1 MLKFIRGKGQQP
13 SAERQK
19 LQNELFAFR
28 KTVQHGFPHRAS
40 ALAWDP
46 LLRLAALGTA
56 TGALKVYGR
65 PGVELYGQHT
75 NPDSAVT
82 QIHFIPGTGRLI
94 ALCDDNSLHL
104 WEINEKS
111 LVELKAHTFEGKN
124 KKISSLCVESTG
136 KNLLLGTEGGNIYAI
151 DLNAFTV
158 NEDVIYQDVVM
169 QNCPEDFK
177 VNPGAVESVCEHPK
191 VPSRLLIGY
200 NRGLVVLWDR
210 VAASPTHTFVSN
222 QQLESLC
229 WNDDGEHFT
238 SSHNDG
244 SYVTWEVAAAA
255 SDRPLKEPVTPYG
268 PYPCKAISKI
278 LTRTSVDGD
287 EIVIY
292 SGGMPRASYSDKYT
306 VTVQQGEK
314 HVAFDFTSRVIDF
327 FTSTPVPP
335 DGVPLQEDR
344 PDTPAQIQLQ
354 TVNQVAAA
362 LVVLAEEELVVIDLC
377 DGRWRPMRLPY
388 LVSIHAS
395 AVTTAQLVDNVA
407 SNVYD
412 NIVAA
417 GNQQTENMY
426 SEGAWP
432 ISGGIPSST
441 VGGERQVLLTGHE
454 DGSVRFWD
462 VSGVAMTPLY
472 KYTTA
477 QLFSGEE
484 IGENNDSQNDEE
496 EWPPFRRVGS
506 FDPYSDDP
514 RLAVKRVILCPLSGM
529 LTIGGA
535 AGHIVIASLKT
546 TSNTSEVKSVSV
558 NIVSDRDGFVWKGH
572 DQLTLRS
579 GALTFPQGYQVTSVV
594 QISPPAAV
602 TSLAAQW
609 EWGVVC
615 AGTAHGLAL
624 IDAICATPLLHKC
637 TLNPHVTSL
646 AAQWEWGVVCVG
658 TAHGLALIDAICA
671 TPLLHKCTLN
681 PHVTSL
687 AAQWEWGVVCAG
699 TAHGLALIDAI
710 CATPLLHKC
719 TLNPHVTSLAAQ
731 WEWGVVCAGTA
742 HGLALIDAICA
753 TPLLHKCTLNPH
765 VTSLAAQWEWGV
777 VCAGTAHGLALID
790 AICATPLLHKCTLN
804 PHVTSLAAQWEWGVV
819 CAGTAHGLALI
830 DAICATPLLHKCTL
844 NPHVTSLAAQWEW
857 GVVCVGTAHGLALI
871 DAICATPLLHKCTLN
886 PHVTS
891 LAAQWE
897 WGVVCAGTA
906 HGLALIDAICA
917 TPLLHKCTL
926 NPHVTSLAAQWEWG
940 VVCAGTAHGLALIDA
955 ICATPLLHKCTLNP
969 HVTSLAAQWEWGVV
983 CAGTAHGLALIDAI
997 CATPLLHKC
1006 TLNPHVTSLA
1016 AQWEW
1021 GVVCAGTAHGLAL
1034 IDAICA
1040 TPLLHK
1046 CTLNPHVTSLAA
1058 QWEWGVVCAGTAHGL
1073 ALIDAICA
1081 TPLLHKCTLNP
1092 HDHSGAG
1099 DTPISRRKSFKK
1111 SLRESFR
1118 RLRKGRSQRRQTTT
1132 SSPTSP
1138 SQPTPKKADKTAPAP
1153 AEGDVEIKPVERAV
1167 EARSTDDAF
1176 GSMVRCL
1183 YFARTFLI
1191 NTQNSTPTLWAG
1203 TNNGTVYAF
1212 TINVPNTN
1220 KRKEE
1225 PLTCQLAKEIQLKHR
1240 APVIGITVLDGAAVP
1255 LPDPLEVERGV
1266 SPLPEPGTHRVVI
1279 TSEEQFKV
1287 FTLPSLK
1294 PHHKYKLTAHEGA
1307 RVRRTAFAYFE
1318 CGPEG
1323 ERHREWCLLCLT
1335 NLGDCLVLSPEL
1347 RRQLNAAAVRKEDI
1361 NGISSLC
1368 FSKRGEA
1375 LYLHS
1380 SSELQ
1385 RITLSA
1391 TKVTVAQCQV
1401 LLSPWAVALRGP
1413 EEAPLTNGDHR
1424 EEVAEAAHDV
1434 TAASADITVDSVRD
1448 HTAQPTAE
1456 PELNINLQNSQVN
1469 TSSMVV
1475 KTTTRTTINENST
1488 DGGTTTTTTTTN
1500 AAENILEHSREEGV
1514 ITRIETGTVTVPA
1527 GTDPKL
1533 ILEMFDRQRAPL
1545 SVPVPPAPTPAADS
1559 H

>member
-1 MLKFIRGKGQQP
+1 MSVTSLEEQPSAGRMLKFIRGKGQQP

-46 LLRLAALGTA
+46 LLRVVALGTA

-75 NPDSAVT
+75 NSDSSVT
-82 QIHFIPGTGRLI
+82 QIHFIPGTGRLVS
-94 ALCDDNSLHL
+94 LSDDNSLHL

-111 LVELKAHTFEGKN
+111 LVELKTYIFEGKN

-136 KNLLLGTEGGNIYAI
+136 KHLLIGTEGGNIYNL
-151 DLNAFTV
+151 DLNTFAVT
-158 NEDVIYQDVVM
+158 EDVIYQDVVM

-177 VNPGAVESVCEHPK
+177 VNPGAVEALCEHPK

-210 VAASPTHTFVSN
+210 VAAAPTHTFVSN

-229 WNDDGEHFT
+229 WNDEGEHFT

-244 SYVTWEVAAAA
+244 SYVTWEVAGAN
-255 SDRPLKEPVTPYG
+255 SDRPLKEPITPYG
-268 PYPCKAISKI
+268 PYPCKAINKI
-278 LTRTSVDGD
+278 LNRTSVDGD
-287 EIVIY
+287 EITIY
-292 SGGMPRASYSDKYT
+292 AGGMPRASYSDKYT

-327 FTSTPVPP
+327 FTTTPVPP

-344 PDTPAQIQLQ
+344 PDTPAQMQLQ

-377 DGRWRPMRLPY
+377 DDRWRPLRLPY

-407 SNVYD
+407 SNVYE

-417 GNQQTENMY
+417 GQQQSENVY
-426 SEGAWP
+426 SESAWP
-432 ISGGIPSST
+432 ISGGVAETPEQA
-441 VGGERQVLLTGHE
+441 ERQLLLTGHE

-484 IGENNDSQNDEE
+484 IGENNDSQTDEE
-496 EWPPFRRVGS
+496 EWPPFRRVGT

-546 TSNTSEVKSVSV
+546 SSNTAEVKSVTV

-579 GALTFPQGYQVTSVV
+579 GSLTFPQGYQASSVV
-594 QISPPAAV
+594 QLVPPAAV
-602 TSLAAQW
+602 TALAAQW

-615 AGTAHGLAL
+615 GGTAHGLAL
-624 IDAICATPLLHKC
+624 LDA
-637 TLNPHVTSL
+637 L
-646 AAQWEWGVVCVG
+646 ACR
-658 TAHGLALIDAICA
+658 
-671 TPLLHKCTLN
+671 
-681 PHVTSL
+681 
-687 AAQWEWGVVCAG
+687 
-699 TAHGLALIDAI
+699 
-710 CATPLLHKC
+710 
-719 TLNPHVTSLAAQ
+719 
-731 WEWGVVCAGTA
+731 
-742 HGLALIDAICA
+742 
-753 TPLLHKCTLNPH
+753 
-765 VTSLAAQWEWGV
+765 
-777 VCAGTAHGLALID
+777 
-790 AICATPLLHKCTLN
+790 
-804 PHVTSLAAQWEWGVV
+804 
-819 CAGTAHGLALI
+819 
-830 DAICATPLLHKCTL
+830 
-844 NPHVTSLAAQWEW
+844 
-857 GVVCVGTAHGLALI
+857 
-871 DAICATPLLHKCTLN
+871 
-886 PHVTS
+886 
-891 LAAQWE
+891 
-897 WGVVCAGTA
+897 
-906 HGLALIDAICA
+906 
-917 TPLLHKCTL
+917 
-926 NPHVTSLAAQWEWG
+926 
-940 VVCAGTAHGLALIDA
+940 
-955 ICATPLLHKCTLNP
+955 
-969 HVTSLAAQWEWGVV
+969 
-983 CAGTAHGLALIDAI
+983 
-997 CATPLLHKC
+997 
-1006 TLNPHVTSLA
+1006 
-1016 AQWEW
+1016 
-1021 GVVCAGTAHGLAL
+1021 
-1034 IDAICA
+1034 
-1040 TPLLHK
+1040 
-1046 CTLNPHVTSLAA
+1046 
-1058 QWEWGVVCAGTAHGL
+1058 
-1073 ALIDAICA
+1073 
-1081 TPLLHKCTLNP
+1081 PLLHKCTLNP

-1138 SQPTPKKADKTAPAP
+1138 TQPIPKKPTDKAASDTD
-1153 AEGDVEIKPVERAV
+1153 AELKPVERAI
-1167 EARSTDDAF
+1167 EARPTDDGF

-1212 TINVPNTN
+1212 TITVPNTN
-1220 KRKEE
+1220 KRKDE
-1225 PLTCQLAKEIQLKHR
+1225 PVTCQLAKEIQLKHR

-1255 LPDPLEVERGV
+1255 LPEPLEVERGV
-1266 SPLPEPGTHRVVI
+1266 SPLPESGTHRVVI

-1294 PHHKYKLTAHEGA
+1294 PHNKYKLTAHEGA
-1307 RVRRTAFAYFE
+1307 RVRRTAFAWFE
-1318 CGPEG
+1318 CPGAAG
-1323 ERHREWCLLCLT
+1323 GLHREWCLLCLT

-1391 TKVTVAQCQV
+1391 TKVTIAQCHII
-1401 LLSPWAVALRGP
+1401 LSPWAAALRGAV
-1413 EEAPLTNGDHR
+1413 EEPPLTNGEHK
-1424 EEVAEAAHDV
+1424 EESSEAPHDV

-1448 HTAQPTAE
+1448 HTQAPTDNQAA

-1475 KTTTRTTINENST
+1475 KTTTRTTVSDTNG
-1488 DGGTTTTTTTTN
+1488 DGTTTTTTTNSTS
-1500 AAENILEHSREEGV
+1500 ENILEHSREEGV

-1533 ILEMFDRQRAPL
+1533 ILEMFDRQRSPL
-1545 SVPVPPAPTPAADS
+1545 AVPVPPQPAAAETN
-1559 H
+1559 

>member
-1 MLKFIRGKGQQP
+1 MAGRMLKFIRGKGQQP

-637 TLNPHVTSL
+637 TLNPH
-646 AAQWEWGVVCVG
+646 
-658 TAHGLALIDAICA
+658 
-671 TPLLHKCTLN
+671 
-681 PHVTSL
+681 
-687 AAQWEWGVVCAG
+687 
-699 TAHGLALIDAI
+699 
-710 CATPLLHKC
+710 
-719 TLNPHVTSLAAQ
+719 
-731 WEWGVVCAGTA
+731 
-742 HGLALIDAICA
+742 
-753 TPLLHKCTLNPH
+753 
-765 VTSLAAQWEWGV
+765 
-777 VCAGTAHGLALID
+777 
-790 AICATPLLHKCTLN
+790 
-804 PHVTSLAAQWEWGVV
+804 
-819 CAGTAHGLALI
+819 
-830 DAICATPLLHKCTL
+830 
-844 NPHVTSLAAQWEW
+844 
-857 GVVCVGTAHGLALI
+857 
-871 DAICATPLLHKCTLN
+871 
-886 PHVTS
+886 
-891 LAAQWE
+891 
-897 WGVVCAGTA
+897 
-906 HGLALIDAICA
+906 
-917 TPLLHKCTL
+917 
-926 NPHVTSLAAQWEWG
+926 
-940 VVCAGTAHGLALIDA
+940 
-955 ICATPLLHKCTLNP
+955 
-969 HVTSLAAQWEWGVV
+969 
-983 CAGTAHGLALIDAI
+983 
-997 CATPLLHKC
+997 
-1006 TLNPHVTSLA
+1006 
-1016 AQWEW
+1016 
-1021 GVVCAGTAHGLAL
+1021 
-1034 IDAICA
+1034 
-1040 TPLLHK
+1040 
-1046 CTLNPHVTSLAA
+1046 
-1058 QWEWGVVCAGTAHGL
+1058 
-1073 ALIDAICA
+1073 
-1081 TPLLHKCTLNP
+1081 
-1092 HDHSGAG
+1092 DHSGAG

-1138 SQPTPKKADKTAPAP
+1138 SQPNPKKADKTAPAP
-1153 AEGDVEIKPVERAV
+1153 AEADVEIKPVERAV

-1424 EEVAEAAHDV
+1424 QEEVAEAAHDV

-1448 HTAQPTAE
+1448 HTAQPPANE

-1488 DGGTTTTTTTTN
+1488 DGGTTTTTTTTTN

>member
-1 MLKFIRGKGQQP
+1 MAGRMLKFIRGKGQQP

-111 LVELKAHTFEGKN
+111 LVELKSHSFEGKN

-136 KNLLLGTEGGNIYAI
+136 KNLLLGTEGGNIYAL

-278 LTRTSVDGD
+278 LTRTSVDGE

-335 DGVPLQEDR
+335 DGVPLQEER

-377 DGRWRPMRLPY
+377 DPRWRPMRLPY

-407 SNVYD
+407 ANVYD

-432 ISGGIPSST
+432 ISGGI
-441 VGGERQVLLTGHE
+441 VEGGPPPAERQLLLTGHE

-535 AGHIVIASLKT
+535 AGHIVIASLKNT
-546 TSNTSEVKSVSV
+546 PNTSEVKSVSV

-579 GALTFPQGYQVTSVV
+579 GALTFPQGYQATSVV
-594 QISPPAAV
+594 QLSPPAAV

-624 IDAICATPLLHKC
+624 LDAICA
-637 TLNPHVTSL
+637 
-646 AAQWEWGVVCVG
+646 A
-658 TAHGLALIDAICA
+658 
-671 TPLLHKCTLN
+671 
-681 PHVTSL
+681 
-687 AAQWEWGVVCAG
+687 
-699 TAHGLALIDAI
+699 
-710 CATPLLHKC
+710 
-719 TLNPHVTSLAAQ
+719 
-731 WEWGVVCAGTA
+731 
-742 HGLALIDAICA
+742 
-753 TPLLHKCTLNPH
+753 
-765 VTSLAAQWEWGV
+765 
-777 VCAGTAHGLALID
+777 
-790 AICATPLLHKCTLN
+790 
-804 PHVTSLAAQWEWGVV
+804 
-819 CAGTAHGLALI
+819 
-830 DAICATPLLHKCTL
+830 
-844 NPHVTSLAAQWEW
+844 
-857 GVVCVGTAHGLALI
+857 
-871 DAICATPLLHKCTLN
+871 
-886 PHVTS
+886 
-891 LAAQWE
+891 
-897 WGVVCAGTA
+897 
-906 HGLALIDAICA
+906 
-917 TPLLHKCTL
+917 
-926 NPHVTSLAAQWEWG
+926 
-940 VVCAGTAHGLALIDA
+940 
-955 ICATPLLHKCTLNP
+955 
-969 HVTSLAAQWEWGVV
+969 
-983 CAGTAHGLALIDAI
+983 
-997 CATPLLHKC
+997 
-1006 TLNPHVTSLA
+1006 
-1016 AQWEW
+1016 
-1021 GVVCAGTAHGLAL
+1021 
-1034 IDAICA
+1034 
-1040 TPLLHK
+1040 
-1046 CTLNPHVTSLAA
+1046 
-1058 QWEWGVVCAGTAHGL
+1058 
-1073 ALIDAICA
+1073 
-1081 TPLLHKCTLNP
+1081 PLLHKCTLNP

-1138 SQPTPKKADKTAPAP
+1138 SQPTPKKADKPAP
-1153 AEGDVEIKPVERAV
+1153 TPTEGDVEIKPIERAV

-1203 TNNGTVYAF
+1203 TNNGTVFAF
-1212 TINVPNTN
+1212 TIHVPNTN

-1240 APVIGITVLDGAAVP
+1240 APVIGITVLDGASVP

-1307 RVRRTAFAYFE
+1307 RVRRTAFAWFE
-1318 CGPEG
+1318 CGSEG
-1323 ERHREWCLLCLT
+1323 GRHREWCLLCLT

-1391 TKVTVAQCQV
+1391 TKVTVAQCHV
-1401 LLSPWAVALRGP
+1401 LLSPWAVELRGP

-1424 EEVAEAAHDV
+1424 QEEVAEAAHDV

-1448 HTAQPTAE
+1448 HTAPPPE

-1500 AAENILEHSREEGV
+1500 AVAENNGHRDG
-1514 ITRIETGTVTVPA
+1514 A
-1527 GTDPKL
+1527 GRDRPQADPG
-1533 ILEMFDRQRAPL
+1533 D
-1545 SVPVPPAPTPAADS
+1545 V
-1559 H
+1559 

>member
-56 TGALKVYGR
+56 SGALKVYGR

-75 NPDSAVT
+75 NPDAAVT
-82 QIHFIPGTGRLI
+82 AIHFIPGTGRLI
-94 ALCDDNSLHL
+94 SLCDDNSLHL
-104 WEINEKS
+104 WEITEKS
-111 LVELKAHTFEGKN
+111 LVELKSHLLEGKN
-124 KKISSLCVESTG
+124 KKVSTLCVESSG
-136 KNLLLGTEGGNIYAI
+136 KNVLLGTEGGNIYTM
-151 DLNAFTV
+151 DLNTFAI
-158 NEDVIYQDVVM
+158 NEDVIYQEVVM

-177 VNPGAVESVCEHPK
+177 VNPGAVEAVCEHPK
-191 VPSRLLIGY
+191 TPARILIGY
-200 NRGLVVLWDR
+200 SRGLVVLWDR
-210 VAASPTHTFVSN
+210 ANSAPTHTFVSN

-229 WNDDGEHFT
+229 WNDDGDHFT

-244 SYVTWEVAAAA
+244 SYVTWEVGGGA

-268 PYPCKAISKI
+268 PYPCKAITKI
-278 LTRTSVDGD
+278 LNRTSVTGE
-287 EIVIY
+287 EITIY
-292 SGGMPRASYSDKYT
+292 AGGMPRASYSDKYT

-327 FTSTPVPP
+327 FTTSAVPP
-335 DGVPLQEDR
+335 DGAPLQEER
-344 PDTPAQIQLQ
+344 PDTPAQLFAQ

-377 DGRWRPMRLPY
+377 DSRWRPLRLPY

-417 GNQQTENMY
+417 GQQQTENIY
-426 SEGAWP
+426 SPGAWP
-432 ISGGIPSST
+432 ISGGVLCGADAPA
-441 VGGERQVLLTGHE
+441 ERQLLLTGHE

-462 VSGVAMTPLY
+462 VTGVPMTPLY

-477 QLFSGEE
+477 QLFSGLKRSSPSGEE
-484 IGENNDSQNDEE
+484 IGETNDSQTDEE
-496 EWPPFRRVGS
+496 EWPPFKRVGT

-535 AGHIVIASLKT
+535 AGHIVIASLKAST
-546 TSNTSEVKSVSV
+546 NTAEIKSVSV

-572 DQLTLRS
+572 DQLTLRA
-579 GALTFPQGYQVTSVV
+579 GTLTFPQGYQATSVV
-594 QISPPAAV
+594 QLSPPAAV
-602 TSLAAQW
+602 TALAAQW

-615 AGTAHGLAL
+615 AGTAHGLCAL
-624 IDAICATPLLHKC
+624 DAIQARSLAVKC
-637 TLNPHVTSL
+637 TLNPHGMSCVSSYSTELSPRSGSGGWCARARRTGCARSTPYRRARSPSSARSTRTVCRVSHLTVQNCHRAVGVGGGVRGHGARAVRARRHTGAL
-646 AAQWEWGVVCVG
+646 ARRQVHAQPARYVVC
-658 TAHGLALIDAICA
+658 LILQYR
-671 TPLLHKCTLN
+671 T
-681 PHVTSL
+681 VT
-687 AAQWEWGVVCAG
+687 AQWEWGVVCAG
-699 TAHGLALIDAI
+699 TAHGLCALDAI
-710 CATPLLHKC
+710 QAR
-719 TLNPHVTSLAAQ
+719 SLA
-731 WEWGVVCAGTA
+731 V
-742 HGLALIDAICA
+742 
-753 TPLLHKCTLNPH
+753 
-765 VTSLAAQWEWGV
+765 
-777 VCAGTAHGLALID
+777 
-790 AICATPLLHKCTLN
+790 
-804 PHVTSLAAQWEWGVV
+804 
-819 CAGTAHGLALI
+819 
-830 DAICATPLLHKCTL
+830 
-844 NPHVTSLAAQWEW
+844 
-857 GVVCVGTAHGLALI
+857 
-871 DAICATPLLHKCTLN
+871 
-886 PHVTS
+886 
-891 LAAQWE
+891 
-897 WGVVCAGTA
+897 
-906 HGLALIDAICA
+906 
-917 TPLLHKCTL
+917 
-926 NPHVTSLAAQWEWG
+926 
-940 VVCAGTAHGLALIDA
+940 
-955 ICATPLLHKCTLNP
+955 
-969 HVTSLAAQWEWGVV
+969 
-983 CAGTAHGLALIDAI
+983 
-997 CATPLLHKC
+997 
-1006 TLNPHVTSLA
+1006 
-1016 AQWEW
+1016 
-1021 GVVCAGTAHGLAL
+1021 
-1034 IDAICA
+1034 
-1040 TPLLHK
+1040 
-1046 CTLNPHVTSLAA
+1046 
-1058 QWEWGVVCAGTAHGL
+1058 
-1073 ALIDAICA
+1073 
-1081 TPLLHKCTLNP
+1081 KCTLNP

-1118 RLRKGRSQRRQTTT
+1118 RLRKGRSQRRATA
-1132 SSPTSP
+1132 TSP
-1138 SQPTPKKADKTAPAP
+1138 ASPAQPAKKPIPSPVEEAD
-1153 AEGDVEIKPVERAV
+1153 VKPVERAV
-1167 EARSTDDAF
+1167 EARSNDDGF

-1191 NTQNSTPTLWAG
+1191 NTQSSTPTLWAG

-1212 TINVPNTN
+1212 TLSIPNTN
-1220 KRKEE
+1220 KRKDEQV
-1225 PLTCQLAKEIQLKHR
+1225 TCTLAKEIQLKHR

-1266 SPLPEPGTHRVVI
+1266 ASLPEPGTHRVCI

-1307 RVRRTAFAYFE
+1307 RVRRTAFAWFE
-1318 CGPEG
+1318 CSGPG
-1323 ERHREWCLLCLT
+1323 GAAHREWCLLCLT

-1391 TKVTVAQCQV
+1391 TKVTIAQCQV
-1401 LLSPWAVALRGP
+1401 LLAPWAVELRGP
-1413 EEAPLTNGDHR
+1413 ADEAPLTNGEHK
-1424 EEVAEAAHDV
+1424 EEAVEAPHDV

-1448 HTAQPTAE
+1448 HTAQPE

-1475 KTTTRTTINENST
+1475 KTTTRTAVNENNAENNGT
-1488 DGGTTTTTTTTN
+1488 ATTTTTTTTVT
-1500 AAENILEHSREEGV
+1500 ENILEHNREEGV

-1533 ILEMFDRQRAPL
+1533 ILEMFDRQREPL
-1545 SVPVPPAPTPAADS
+1545 AVPVAPAGADTN
-1559 H
+1559 

>member
-1 MLKFIRGKGQQP
+1 MAGRMLKFIRGKGQQP

-56 TGALKVYGR
+56 SGALKVYGR

-75 NPDSAVT
+75 NLDSPVT

-94 ALCDDNSLHL
+94 SLCDDNSLHL

-111 LVELKAHTFEGKN
+111 LVELKSHAFEGKN
-124 KKISSLCVESTG
+124 KKISSICVESSG
-136 KNLLLGTEGGNIYAI
+136 KNLLLGTEGGNIYTI
-151 DLNAFTV
+151 DCNAFTL

-191 VPSRLLIGY
+191 VPSRILIGY

-210 VAASPTHTFVSN
+210 VAAAPTHTFVSN

-229 WNDDGEHFT
+229 WNDEGEHFT

-244 SYVTWEVAAAA
+244 SYVTWEVAGAA

-268 PYPCKAISKI
+268 PYPCKAINKI

-287 EIVIY
+287 EITIY
-292 SGGMPRASYSDKYT
+292 AGGMPRSSYSDKYT

-327 FTSTPVPP
+327 FTTTPVPP
-335 DGVPLQEDR
+335 DGVPLQETR
-344 PDTPAQIQLQ
+344 PDTPAQIQVQ
-354 TVNQVAAA
+354 TVNQVAAC
-362 LVVLAEEELVVIDLC
+362 LVVLAEEELVALDLC
-377 DGRWRPMRLPY
+377 DARWRPLRLPY
-388 LVSIHAS
+388 LVSVHAS
-395 AVTTAQLVDNVA
+395 AVTTAHLVDQVA
-407 SNVYD
+407 DGVYD

-417 GNQQTENMY
+417 GQQQTENVY
-426 SEGAWP
+426 SEGPWP
-432 ISGGIPSST
+432 ISGGIVETPECSD
-441 VGGERQVLLTGHE
+441 RQVLLTGHE

-462 VSGVAMTPLY
+462 VSGVVMTPLY

-477 QLFSGEE
+477 PLFSGEE

-496 EWPPFRRVGS
+496 EWPPFRRVGT

-514 RLAVKRVILCPLSGM
+514 RLAVKRVLLCPLSGM

-535 AGHIVIASLKT
+535 AGQIVIASLKT
-546 TSNTSEVKSVSV
+546 SPSTAEVKSIPV

-579 GALTFPQGYQVTSVV
+579 GPLTFPSGYQASAVG
-594 QISPPAAV
+594 QLSPPAAV
-602 TSLAAQW
+602 TALSAQW

-624 IDAICATPLLHKC
+624 LDALRVVPL
-637 TLNPHVTSL
+637 T
-646 AAQWEWGVVCVG
+646 
-658 TAHGLALIDAICA
+658 
-671 TPLLHKCTLN
+671 
-681 PHVTSL
+681 
-687 AAQWEWGVVCAG
+687 
-699 TAHGLALIDAI
+699 
-710 CATPLLHKC
+710 
-719 TLNPHVTSLAAQ
+719 
-731 WEWGVVCAGTA
+731 
-742 HGLALIDAICA
+742 
-753 TPLLHKCTLNPH
+753 
-765 VTSLAAQWEWGV
+765 
-777 VCAGTAHGLALID
+777 
-790 AICATPLLHKCTLN
+790 
-804 PHVTSLAAQWEWGVV
+804 
-819 CAGTAHGLALI
+819 
-830 DAICATPLLHKCTL
+830 
-844 NPHVTSLAAQWEW
+844 
-857 GVVCVGTAHGLALI
+857 
-871 DAICATPLLHKCTLN
+871 
-886 PHVTS
+886 
-891 LAAQWE
+891 
-897 WGVVCAGTA
+897 
-906 HGLALIDAICA
+906 
-917 TPLLHKCTL
+917 
-926 NPHVTSLAAQWEWG
+926 
-940 VVCAGTAHGLALIDA
+940 
-955 ICATPLLHKCTLNP
+955 
-969 HVTSLAAQWEWGVV
+969 
-983 CAGTAHGLALIDAI
+983 
-997 CATPLLHKC
+997 
-1006 TLNPHVTSLA
+1006 
-1016 AQWEW
+1016 
-1021 GVVCAGTAHGLAL
+1021 
-1034 IDAICA
+1034 
-1040 TPLLHK
+1040 
-1046 CTLNPHVTSLAA
+1046 
-1058 QWEWGVVCAGTAHGL
+1058 
-1073 ALIDAICA
+1073 
-1081 TPLLHKCTLNP
+1081 HKCTLNP

-1132 SSPTSP
+1132 SASPTSP
-1138 SQPTPKKADKTAPAP
+1138 AQPAAKKSVEKISEVDAD
-1153 AEGDVEIKPVERAV
+1153 VKPIERAV

-1225 PLTCQLAKEIQLKHR
+1225 PVTCQLAKEIQLKHR

-1266 SPLPEPGTHRVVI
+1266 AALPEGGAHRVVI

-1287 FTLPSLK
+1287 FTLPALK
-1294 PHHKYKLTAHEGA
+1294 PHNKYKLTAHEGA
-1307 RVRRTAFAYFE
+1307 RVRRTAFAWFS
-1318 CGPEG
+1318 CTGSGG

-1335 NLGDCLVLSPEL
+1335 NLGDCLVLSPDL

-1391 TKVTVAQCQV
+1391 TKVTIAQCHV
-1401 LLSPWAVALRGP
+1401 LLSPWAAALRGP
-1413 EEAPLTNGDHR
+1413 PEETPLTNGEHK
-1424 EEVAEAAHDV
+1424 EEAAAEAHDV
-1434 TAASADITVDSVRD
+1434 TAASGDITVDSVRD
-1448 HTAQPTAE
+1448 HAAE
-1456 PELNINLQNSQVN
+1456 ANELNINLQNSQVN
-1469 TSSMVV
+1469 TTSMVV
-1475 KTTTRTTINENST
+1475 KTTTRTMINENNT
-1488 DGGTTTTTTTTN
+1488 DGGVSTTTTTTTTN
-1500 AAENILEHSREEGV
+1500 STNENILEHSREEGV

-1533 ILEMFDRQRAPL
+1533 ILEMFDRQRSPL
-1545 SVPVPPAPTPAADS
+1545 AVPVPPAES
-1559 H
+1559 

>member
-19 LQNELFAFR
+19 LQNDLFAFR

-56 TGALKVYGR
+56 SGALKVYGR

-75 NPDSAVT
+75 NPDSVVT

-94 ALCDDNSLHL
+94 SLCDDNSLHL

-111 LVELKAHTFEGKN
+111 LVELKSHIFEGKN
-124 KKISSLCVESTG
+124 KKISSICIESSG
-136 KNLLLGTEGGNIYAI
+136 KNFLLGTEGGNIYTVDCAT
-151 DLNAFTV
+151 FTV

-191 VPSRLLIGY
+191 VPNRILIGY

-210 VAASPTHTFVSN
+210 ATSTPTHTFVSN

-229 WNDDGEHFT
+229 WNDDEHFT

-244 SYVTWEVAAAA
+244 SYVTWEVAGAS

-278 LTRTSVDGD
+278 LNRSSVDGD

-292 SGGMPRASYSDKYT
+292 AGLCFIKNVFLCYKICGRGMPRASYSDKYT

-327 FTSTPVPP
+327 FTTTPVPP
-335 DGVPLQEDR
+335 DGVPLQEER
-344 PDTPAQIQLQ
+344 PQTPAQILVQS
-354 TVNQVAAA
+354 VNQVAAA

-377 DGRWRPMRLPY
+377 DSRWRPLRLPY

-395 AVTTAQLVDNVA
+395 AVTTAHLVDNVA
-407 SNVYD
+407 DTVYD

-417 GNQQTENMY
+417 GQQQTENIY
-426 SEGAWP
+426 SEGPWP
-432 ISGGIPSST
+432 ISGGILETPEPT
-441 VGGERQVLLTGHE
+441 GRQILLTGHE

-462 VSGVAMTPLY
+462 VTGVVMTPLY

-477 QLFSGEE
+477 PLFSGEE

-496 EWPPFRRVGS
+496 EWPPFRRVGT

-514 RLAVKRVILCPLSGM
+514 RLAVKRVLLCPLSGM

-546 TSNTSEVKSVSV
+546 SPSTAEVKDISC
-558 NIVSDRDGFVWKGH
+558 IG
-572 DQLTLRS
+572 QL
-579 GALTFPQGYQVTSVV
+579 
-594 QISPPAAV
+594 SPPAAV
-602 TSLAAQW
+602 TALAAQW

-615 AGTAHGLAL
+615 AGTAHGLAMFDALRVTEL
-624 IDAICATPLLHKC
+624 I
-637 TLNPHVTSL
+637 
-646 AAQWEWGVVCVG
+646 
-658 TAHGLALIDAICA
+658 
-671 TPLLHKCTLN
+671 
-681 PHVTSL
+681 
-687 AAQWEWGVVCAG
+687 
-699 TAHGLALIDAI
+699 
-710 CATPLLHKC
+710 
-719 TLNPHVTSLAAQ
+719 
-731 WEWGVVCAGTA
+731 
-742 HGLALIDAICA
+742 
-753 TPLLHKCTLNPH
+753 
-765 VTSLAAQWEWGV
+765 
-777 VCAGTAHGLALID
+777 
-790 AICATPLLHKCTLN
+790 
-804 PHVTSLAAQWEWGVV
+804 
-819 CAGTAHGLALI
+819 
-830 DAICATPLLHKCTL
+830 
-844 NPHVTSLAAQWEW
+844 
-857 GVVCVGTAHGLALI
+857 
-871 DAICATPLLHKCTLN
+871 
-886 PHVTS
+886 
-891 LAAQWE
+891 
-897 WGVVCAGTA
+897 
-906 HGLALIDAICA
+906 
-917 TPLLHKCTL
+917 
-926 NPHVTSLAAQWEWG
+926 
-940 VVCAGTAHGLALIDA
+940 
-955 ICATPLLHKCTLNP
+955 
-969 HVTSLAAQWEWGVV
+969 
-983 CAGTAHGLALIDAI
+983 
-997 CATPLLHKC
+997 
-1006 TLNPHVTSLA
+1006 
-1016 AQWEW
+1016 
-1021 GVVCAGTAHGLAL
+1021 
-1034 IDAICA
+1034 
-1040 TPLLHK
+1040 
-1046 CTLNPHVTSLAA
+1046 
-1058 QWEWGVVCAGTAHGL
+1058 
-1073 ALIDAICA
+1073 
-1081 TPLLHKCTLNP
+1081 HKCTLNP

-1118 RLRKGRSQRRQTTT
+1118 RLRKGRSQRRQTT

-1138 SQPTPKKADKTAPAP
+1138 TQPLPKKVTDKAVSESDAD
-1153 AEGDVEIKPVERAV
+1153 VKPIERAV

-1212 TINVPNTN
+1212 TIHVPNTN

-1225 PLTCQLAKEIQLKHR
+1225 PVNCQLAKEIQLKHR

-1266 SPLPEPGTHRVVI
+1266 APLPEGSAHRVVI

-1287 FTLPSLK
+1287 FSLPTLK
-1294 PHHKYKLTAHEGA
+1294 PHNKYKLTAHEGA
-1307 RVRRTAFAYFE
+1307 RVRRTAFSIFE
-1318 CGPEG
+1318 CGSG
-1323 ERHREWCLLCLT
+1323 NERHREWCLLCLT
-1335 NLGDCLVLSPEL
+1335 NLGDCLVLSPDL

-1391 TKVTVAQCQV
+1391 TKVTIAQCHV
-1401 LLSPWAVALRGP
+1401 LLSPWAAALKGP
-1413 EEAPLTNGDHR
+1413 SEETPLTNGEHKD
-1424 EEVAEAAHDV
+1424 EPTASANETAAESHDV
-1434 TAASADITVDSVRD
+1434 TAASGDITVDSVRD
-1448 HTAQPTAE
+1448 HAADGN
-1456 PELNINLQNSQVN
+1456 ELNINLQNSQVN

-1475 KTTTRTTINENST
+1475 KTTTRTMVNESSA
-1488 DGGTTTTTTTTN
+1488 DGGVTTTTTTTTSN
-1500 AAENILEHSREEGV
+1500 STTENSE
-1514 ITRIETGTVTVPA
+1514 
-1527 GTDPKL
+1527 
-1533 ILEMFDRQRAPL
+1533 
-1545 SVPVPPAPTPAADS
+1545 
-1559 H
+1559 

>member
-46 LLRLAALGTA
+46 LLRLAAIGTA

-65 PGVELYGQHT
+65 AGVELYGQHT
-75 NPDSAVT
+75 NPDTAVT

-94 ALCDDNSLHL
+94 SLCDDNTLHL

-111 LVELKAHTFEGKN
+111 LVELKSHSFEGKN
-124 KKISSLCVESTG
+124 KKISSICVESTG
-136 KNLLLGTEGGNIYAI
+136 KHLLLGTEGGNIYSL
-151 DLNAFTV
+151 DLNTFTIS
-158 NEDVIYQDVVM
+158 EDVIYQDVVM

-191 VPSRLLIGY
+191 VPTRLLIGY

-210 VAASPTHTFVSN
+210 TSSAPTHTFVSN

-244 SYVTWEVAAAA
+244 SYVTWEVAGAAGE
-255 SDRPLKEPVTPYG
+255 RPLKEPVTPYG

-278 LTRTSVDGD
+278 LIRTAQDG
-287 EIVIY
+287 EELTIY
-292 SGGMPRASYSDKYT
+292 AGGMPRASYSDKYT

-327 FTSTPVPP
+327 FTTTPVPP
-335 DGVPLQEDR
+335 DGAPLQEDR
-344 PDTPAQIQLQ
+344 PATPAQIQLQ

-377 DGRWRPMRLPY
+377 DEKWRPLRLPY

-395 AVTTAQLVDNVA
+395 AITTAQLVDNVA
-407 SNVYD
+407 ANVYD

-417 GNQQTENMY
+417 GQQQTENLY
-426 SEGAWP
+426 SESPWP
-432 ISGGIPSST
+432 ISGGCVESPEIA
-441 VGGERQVLLTGHE
+441 ERQVLLTGHE

-462 VSGVAMTPLY
+462 VTGVAMTPLY

-484 IGENNDSQNDEE
+484 LGENNDSQTDDE
-496 EWPPFRRVGS
+496 EWPPFRRVGT

-529 LTIGGA
+529 LTMGGA
-535 AGHIVIASLKT
+535 AGHIVIASLKNSSST
-546 TSNTSEVKSVSV
+546 AEVKSVSV

-572 DQLTLRS
+572 DQLTLRP

-594 QISPPAAV
+594 QLQPPAAV
-602 TSLAAQW
+602 TALAAQW

-624 IDAICATPLLHKC
+624 LDA
-637 TLNPHVTSL
+637 L
-646 AAQWEWGVVCVG
+646 A
-658 TAHGLALIDAICA
+658 
-671 TPLLHKCTLN
+671 
-681 PHVTSL
+681 
-687 AAQWEWGVVCAG
+687 
-699 TAHGLALIDAI
+699 
-710 CATPLLHKC
+710 
-719 TLNPHVTSLAAQ
+719 
-731 WEWGVVCAGTA
+731 
-742 HGLALIDAICA
+742 
-753 TPLLHKCTLNPH
+753 
-765 VTSLAAQWEWGV
+765 
-777 VCAGTAHGLALID
+777 
-790 AICATPLLHKCTLN
+790 
-804 PHVTSLAAQWEWGVV
+804 
-819 CAGTAHGLALI
+819 
-830 DAICATPLLHKCTL
+830 
-844 NPHVTSLAAQWEW
+844 
-857 GVVCVGTAHGLALI
+857 
-871 DAICATPLLHKCTLN
+871 
-886 PHVTS
+886 
-891 LAAQWE
+891 
-897 WGVVCAGTA
+897 
-906 HGLALIDAICA
+906 
-917 TPLLHKCTL
+917 
-926 NPHVTSLAAQWEWG
+926 
-940 VVCAGTAHGLALIDA
+940 
-955 ICATPLLHKCTLNP
+955 
-969 HVTSLAAQWEWGVV
+969 
-983 CAGTAHGLALIDAI
+983 
-997 CATPLLHKC
+997 
-1006 TLNPHVTSLA
+1006 
-1016 AQWEW
+1016 
-1021 GVVCAGTAHGLAL
+1021 
-1034 IDAICA
+1034 
-1040 TPLLHK
+1040 
-1046 CTLNPHVTSLAA
+1046 
-1058 QWEWGVVCAGTAHGL
+1058 
-1073 ALIDAICA
+1073 A

-1118 RLRKGRSQRRQTTT
+1118 RLRKGRSQRRQTT
-1132 SSPTSP
+1132 SNPTSP
-1138 SQPTPKKADKTAPAP
+1138 TQPIPKKPIEKAASETDA
-1153 AEGDVEIKPVERAV
+1153 EIKPVERAV

-1212 TINVPNTN
+1212 TLHVPNTN
-1220 KRKEE
+1220 KRKED
-1225 PLTCQLAKEIQLKHR
+1225 PVTCQLAKEIQLKHR
-1240 APVIGITVLDGAAVP
+1240 APVIGITVLDGASVP

-1279 TSEEQFKV
+1279 TSEEQFKI

-1294 PHHKYKLTAHEGA
+1294 PHNKYKLTAHEGA
-1307 RVRRTAFAYFE
+1307 RVRRTAFSWFE
-1318 CGPEG
+1318 CGGGGGGGG

-1347 RRQLNAAAVRKEDI
+1347 RRQLNAAAVKKEDI

-1391 TKVTVAQCQV
+1391 TKVTIAQCHV
-1401 LLSPWAVALRGP
+1401 ILSPWAAALRGAI
-1413 EEAPLTNGDHR
+1413 EEAPLTNGEHR
-1424 EEVAEAAHDV
+1424 EETAETVHDV
-1434 TAASADITVDSVRD
+1434 TAASGDITVDSVRD
-1448 HTAQPTAE
+1448 HTHANANSELPS
-1456 PELNINLQNSQVN
+1456 ELNINLQNSQVN
-1469 TSSMVV
+1469 TTSMVV
-1475 KTTTRTTINENST
+1475 KTTTRTTINESNG
-1488 DGGTTTTTTTTN
+1488 DGNTTTTTTTTN
-1500 AAENILEHSREEGV
+1500 ATSENILEHSREEGV

-1533 ILEMFDRQRAPL
+1533 ILEMFDRQRSPL
-1545 SVPVPPAPTPAADS
+1545 AVPVPPAQAATES

>member
-28 KTVQHGFPHRAS
+28 KTVQHGFPNRAS

-46 LLRLAALGTA
+46 ILRLAALGTA

-75 NPDSAVT
+75 NPDAVVT
-82 QIHFIPGTGRLI
+82 QIHFIPGTGRLVS
-94 ALCDDNSLHL
+94 LCDDNSLHL

-111 LVELKAHTFEGKN
+111 LVELKSHTFEGKN

-136 KNLLLGTEGGNIYAI
+136 KNLLMGTEGGNIYSL
-151 DLNAFTV
+151 DLNTITV
-158 NEDVIYQDVVM
+158 HEDVIYQDVVM

-177 VNPGAVESVCEHPK
+177 VNPGAVEAICEHPK
-191 VPSRLLIGY
+191 VPTRLLIGY
-200 NRGLVVLWDR
+200 NRGLVILWDR
-210 VAASPTHTFVSN
+210 VAASPTHTFASN

-244 SYVTWEVAAAA
+244 SYVTWEVAGAS
-255 SDRPLKEPVTPYG
+255 SDRPLKEPITPYG

-278 LTRTSVDGD
+278 LIRTSVDNE
-287 EIVIY
+287 EIIIY
-292 SGGMPRASYSDKYT
+292 AGGMPRASYSDKYT

-327 FTSTPVPP
+327 FTTTPVPP
-335 DGVPLQEDR
+335 DGAPVQEER
-344 PDTPAQIQLQ
+344 PETPAQLSAQA
-354 TVNQVAAA
+354 VNQVAAA

-377 DGRWRPMRLPY
+377 DSRWRPLRLPY
-388 LVSIHAS
+388 LVSVHAS

-407 SNVYD
+407 ANVYD

-417 GNQQTENMY
+417 GQQQTENVY
-426 SEGAWP
+426 SDSAWP
-432 ISGGIPSST
+432 ISGGEVTSADAEAS
-441 VGGERQVLLTGHE
+441 ERQLLLTGHE
-454 DGSVRFWD
+454 DGSIRFWD

-496 EWPPFRRVGS
+496 EWPPFKRVGT

-546 TSNTSEVKSVSV
+546 SPSTAEVKSMSV

-572 DQLTLRS
+572 DQLTLRA
-579 GALTFPQGYQVTSVV
+579 GTHNFPQGYQATAVA
-594 QISPPAAV
+594 QLSPPAAV
-602 TSLAAQW
+602 TALGAQW

-624 IDAICATPLLHKC
+624 LDALAAAPLLHR
-637 TLNPHVTSL
+637 
-646 AAQWEWGVVCVG
+646 
-658 TAHGLALIDAICA
+658 
-671 TPLLHKCTLN
+671 
-681 PHVTSL
+681 
-687 AAQWEWGVVCAG
+687 
-699 TAHGLALIDAI
+699 
-710 CATPLLHKC
+710 
-719 TLNPHVTSLAAQ
+719 
-731 WEWGVVCAGTA
+731 
-742 HGLALIDAICA
+742 
-753 TPLLHKCTLNPH
+753 
-765 VTSLAAQWEWGV
+765 
-777 VCAGTAHGLALID
+777 
-790 AICATPLLHKCTLN
+790 
-804 PHVTSLAAQWEWGVV
+804 
-819 CAGTAHGLALI
+819 
-830 DAICATPLLHKCTL
+830 
-844 NPHVTSLAAQWEW
+844 
-857 GVVCVGTAHGLALI
+857 
-871 DAICATPLLHKCTLN
+871 
-886 PHVTS
+886 
-891 LAAQWE
+891 
-897 WGVVCAGTA
+897 
-906 HGLALIDAICA
+906 
-917 TPLLHKCTL
+917 
-926 NPHVTSLAAQWEWG
+926 
-940 VVCAGTAHGLALIDA
+940 
-955 ICATPLLHKCTLNP
+955 
-969 HVTSLAAQWEWGVV
+969 
-983 CAGTAHGLALIDAI
+983 
-997 CATPLLHKC
+997 
-1006 TLNPHVTSLA
+1006 
-1016 AQWEW
+1016 
-1021 GVVCAGTAHGLAL
+1021 
-1034 IDAICA
+1034 
-1040 TPLLHK
+1040 
-1046 CTLNPHVTSLAA
+1046 
-1058 QWEWGVVCAGTAHGL
+1058 
-1073 ALIDAICA
+1073 
-1081 TPLLHKCTLNP
+1081 CTLNP

-1118 RLRKGRSQRRQTTT
+1118 RLRKGRSQRRQNT
-1132 SSPTSP
+1132 SASPTSQ
-1138 SQPTPKKADKTAPAP
+1138 SQPAAKKPGDKIVETDA
-1153 AEGDVEIKPVERAV
+1153 EIKPVERAV
-1167 EARSTDDAF
+1167 EARSNDDAF

-1225 PLTCQLAKEIQLKHR
+1225 PVTCQLAKEIQLKHR
-1240 APVIGITVLDGAAVP
+1240 APVIGITVLDGASVP
-1255 LPDPLEVERGV
+1255 LPDPLEVERGGAA
-1266 SPLPEPGTHRVVI
+1266 LAEGGAHRVLI

-1287 FTLPSLK
+1287 FSLPSLK
-1294 PHHKYKLTAHEGA
+1294 PHSKYKLTAHEGA
-1307 RVRRTAFAYFE
+1307 RVRRTAFAWFE
-1318 CGPEG
+1318 CVSGG

-1385 RITLSA
+1385 RISLSA
-1391 TKVTVAQCQV
+1391 TKVTVAHCQI
-1401 LLSPWAVALRGP
+1401 LLPPWAAALRGP
-1413 EEAPLTNGDHR
+1413 VEETPLTNGEHK
-1424 EEVAEAAHDV
+1424 EESTETVHDV
-1434 TAASADITVDSVRD
+1434 TAASGDITVDSVRD
-1448 HTAQPTAE
+1448 HTNAE
-1456 PELNINLQNSQVN
+1456 PPPELNINLQNSQVN
-1469 TSSMVV
+1469 TSSIVV
-1475 KTTTRTTINENST
+1475 KTTTRTTIAESNA
-1488 DGGTTTTTTTTN
+1488 DGTNNTTTTTTTTSN
-1500 AAENILEHSREEGV
+1500 NTGENILEHSREEGV

-1533 ILEMFDRQRAPL
+1533 ILEMFDRQRSPL
-1545 SVPVPPAPTPAADS
+1545 AVPVPSTPTET

>member
-1 MLKFIRGKGQQP
+1 MAGRMLKFIRGKGQQP

-56 TGALKVYGR
+56 SGALKVYGR

-75 NPDSAVT
+75 NPDAAVT
-82 QIHFIPGTGRLI
+82 AIHFIPGTGRLI
-94 ALCDDNSLHL
+94 SLCDDNSLHL
-104 WEINEKS
+104 WEITEKS
-111 LVELKAHTFEGKN
+111 LVELKSHLLEGKN
-124 KKISSLCVESTG
+124 KKVSALCVESSG
-136 KNLLLGTEGGNIYAI
+136 KNVLLGTEGGNIYTI
-151 DLNAFTV
+151 DLNTFAI
-158 NEDVIYQDVVM
+158 NEDVIYQEVVM

-177 VNPGAVESVCEHPK
+177 VNPGAVEAVCEHPK
-191 VPSRLLIGY
+191 TPARILIGY
-200 NRGLVVLWDR
+200 SRGLVVLWDR
-210 VAASPTHTFVSN
+210 TNSAPTHTFVSN

-229 WNDDGEHFT
+229 WNDDGDHFT

-244 SYVTWEVAAAA
+244 SYVTWEVGGGA

-278 LTRTSVDGD
+278 LNRTSVTGE
-287 EIVIY
+287 EITIY
-292 SGGMPRASYSDKYT
+292 AGGMPRASYSDKYT

-327 FTSTPVPP
+327 FTTSAVPP
-335 DGVPLQEDR
+335 DGAPLQEQR
-344 PDTPAQIQLQ
+344 PDTPAQLFAQ

-377 DGRWRPMRLPY
+377 DSRWRPLRLPY

-417 GNQQTENMY
+417 GQQQTENIY
-426 SEGAWP
+426 SPGAWP
-432 ISGGIPSST
+432 ISGGVLSGAEAPA
-441 VGGERQVLLTGHE
+441 ERQLLLTGHE

-462 VSGVAMTPLY
+462 VTGVPMKPLY

-484 IGENNDSQNDEE
+484 IGETNDSQTDEE
-496 EWPPFRRVGS
+496 EWPPFKRVGT

-535 AGHIVIASLKT
+535 AGHVVIASLKNA
-546 TSNTSEVKSVSV
+546 SNTAEVKSVSV

-572 DQLTLRS
+572 DQLTLRP
-579 GALTFPQGYQVTSVV
+579 GTLTFPQGYQATSVV
-594 QISPPAAV
+594 QVSPPAAV
-602 TSLAAQW
+602 TALAAQW

-615 AGTAHGLAL
+615 AGTAHGLCAL
-624 IDAICATPLLHKC
+624 DAIQARA
-637 TLNPHVTSL
+637 L
-646 AAQWEWGVVCVG
+646 AV
-658 TAHGLALIDAICA
+658 
-671 TPLLHKCTLN
+671 
-681 PHVTSL
+681 
-687 AAQWEWGVVCAG
+687 
-699 TAHGLALIDAI
+699 
-710 CATPLLHKC
+710 
-719 TLNPHVTSLAAQ
+719 
-731 WEWGVVCAGTA
+731 
-742 HGLALIDAICA
+742 
-753 TPLLHKCTLNPH
+753 
-765 VTSLAAQWEWGV
+765 
-777 VCAGTAHGLALID
+777 
-790 AICATPLLHKCTLN
+790 
-804 PHVTSLAAQWEWGVV
+804 
-819 CAGTAHGLALI
+819 
-830 DAICATPLLHKCTL
+830 
-844 NPHVTSLAAQWEW
+844 
-857 GVVCVGTAHGLALI
+857 
-871 DAICATPLLHKCTLN
+871 
-886 PHVTS
+886 
-891 LAAQWE
+891 
-897 WGVVCAGTA
+897 
-906 HGLALIDAICA
+906 
-917 TPLLHKCTL
+917 
-926 NPHVTSLAAQWEWG
+926 
-940 VVCAGTAHGLALIDA
+940 
-955 ICATPLLHKCTLNP
+955 
-969 HVTSLAAQWEWGVV
+969 
-983 CAGTAHGLALIDAI
+983 
-997 CATPLLHKC
+997 
-1006 TLNPHVTSLA
+1006 
-1016 AQWEW
+1016 
-1021 GVVCAGTAHGLAL
+1021 
-1034 IDAICA
+1034 
-1040 TPLLHK
+1040 
-1046 CTLNPHVTSLAA
+1046 
-1058 QWEWGVVCAGTAHGL
+1058 
-1073 ALIDAICA
+1073 
-1081 TPLLHKCTLNP
+1081 KCTLNP

-1118 RLRKGRSQRRQTTT
+1118 RLRKGRSQRRATTAT
-1132 SSPTSP
+1132 SPASPTQPAKKPIIPSP
-1138 SQPTPKKADKTAPAP
+1138 VEEAD
-1153 AEGDVEIKPVERAV
+1153 VKPVERAV
-1167 EARSTDDAF
+1167 EARSNDDGF
-1176 GSMVRCL
+1176 GSMVRSL

-1191 NTQNSTPTLWAG
+1191 NTQSSTPTLWAG

-1212 TINVPNTN
+1212 TLTIPNTN
-1220 KRKEE
+1220 KRKDEQV
-1225 PLTCQLAKEIQLKHR
+1225 TCTLAKEIQLKHR

-1266 SPLPEPGTHRVVI
+1266 ASLPEPGTHRVCI

-1307 RVRRTAFAYFE
+1307 RVRRTAFAWFE
-1318 CGPEG
+1318 CGGSGDAP
-1323 ERHREWCLLCLT
+1323 HREWCLLCLT

-1401 LLSPWAVALRGP
+1401 LLAPWAVELRGLA
-1413 EEAPLTNGDHR
+1413 EEAPLTNGEHK
-1424 EEVAEAAHDV
+1424 EEAVEAPHDV

-1448 HTAQPTAE
+1448 HTAQPE

-1475 KTTTRTTINENST
+1475 KTTTRTAVNENSAENGT
-1488 DGGTTTTTTTTN
+1488 ATTTTVT
-1500 AAENILEHSREEGV
+1500 ENILEHNREEGV

-1533 ILEMFDRQRAPL
+1533 ILDMFDRQREPL
-1545 SVPVPPAPTPAADS
+1545 AVPVAPAGADTN
-1559 H
+1559 

>member
-46 LLRLAALGTA
+46 LLRLTALGTA

-82 QIHFIPGTGRLI
+82 QIHFILGTGRLI
-94 ALCDDNSLHL
+94 SLCDDNSLHL

-111 LVELKAHTFEGKN
+111 LVELKSHIFEGKN
-124 KKISSLCVESTG
+124 KKVSSLCVEATG
-136 KNLLLGTEGGNIYAI
+136 KHLLLGTEGGNIYSL
-151 DLNAFTV
+151 DLSSFVIT
-158 NEDVIYQDVVM
+158 EDVIYQDVVM

-177 VNPGAVESVCEHPK
+177 VNPGAVEALCEHPK
-191 VPSRLLIGY
+191 VPTRLLIGY

-210 VAASPTHTFVSN
+210 ATAAPTHTFVSN

-229 WNDDGEHFT
+229 WNDEGEHFT

-244 SYVTWEVAAAA
+244 SYVTWEVAGAA

-278 LTRTSVDGD
+278 LNRTDVSGE
-287 EIVIY
+287 EITIFA
-292 SGGMPRASYSDKYT
+292 GGMPRASYSDKYT
-306 VTVQQGEK
+306 VTVQQGDKK
-314 HVAFDFTSRVIDF
+314 HVAFDFTSRVIDM
-327 FTSTPVPP
+327 FTTTPVPA
-335 DGVPLQEDR
+335 DGAPLQEGR
-344 PDTPAQIQLQ
+344 PETPAQLLLQ

-362 LVVLAEEELVVIDLC
+362 LVVLAEEELVVIDLT
-377 DGRWRPMRLPY
+377 DPKWRPLRLPY
-388 LVSIHAS
+388 LVSVHAS
-395 AVTTAQLVDNVA
+395 AVTTATLVDNVA
-407 SNVYD
+407 DNVYD
-412 NIVAA
+412 NILAA
-417 GNQQTENMY
+417 GQQQTENVY

-432 ISGGIPSST
+432 ISGGVVEGAAASA
-441 VGGERQVLLTGHE
+441 RQVLLTGHE

-496 EWPPFRRVGS
+496 EWPPFRRVGT

-514 RLAVKRVILCPLSGM
+514 RLAVKRVILCPLSGK

-546 TSNTSEVKSVSV
+546 SANTGEVKTVSV

-572 DQLTLRS
+572 DQLTLRA
-579 GALTFPQGYQVTSVV
+579 GTHNFPQGYQVTSVV
-594 QISPPAAV
+594 QMSPPAAV

-609 EWGVVC
+609 EWGLVC

-624 IDAICATPLLHKC
+624 LDA
-637 TLNPHVTSL
+637 VT
-646 AAQWEWGVVCVG
+646 AR
-658 TAHGLALIDAICA
+658 
-671 TPLLHKCTLN
+671 
-681 PHVTSL
+681 
-687 AAQWEWGVVCAG
+687 
-699 TAHGLALIDAI
+699 
-710 CATPLLHKC
+710 
-719 TLNPHVTSLAAQ
+719 
-731 WEWGVVCAGTA
+731 
-742 HGLALIDAICA
+742 
-753 TPLLHKCTLNPH
+753 
-765 VTSLAAQWEWGV
+765 
-777 VCAGTAHGLALID
+777 
-790 AICATPLLHKCTLN
+790 
-804 PHVTSLAAQWEWGVV
+804 
-819 CAGTAHGLALI
+819 
-830 DAICATPLLHKCTL
+830 
-844 NPHVTSLAAQWEW
+844 
-857 GVVCVGTAHGLALI
+857 
-871 DAICATPLLHKCTLN
+871 
-886 PHVTS
+886 
-891 LAAQWE
+891 
-897 WGVVCAGTA
+897 
-906 HGLALIDAICA
+906 
-917 TPLLHKCTL
+917 
-926 NPHVTSLAAQWEWG
+926 
-940 VVCAGTAHGLALIDA
+940 
-955 ICATPLLHKCTLNP
+955 
-969 HVTSLAAQWEWGVV
+969 
-983 CAGTAHGLALIDAI
+983 
-997 CATPLLHKC
+997 
-1006 TLNPHVTSLA
+1006 
-1016 AQWEW
+1016 
-1021 GVVCAGTAHGLAL
+1021 
-1034 IDAICA
+1034 
-1040 TPLLHK
+1040 
-1046 CTLNPHVTSLAA
+1046 
-1058 QWEWGVVCAGTAHGL
+1058 
-1073 ALIDAICA
+1073 
-1081 TPLLHKCTLNP
+1081 PLLHKCTLNP

-1118 RLRKGRSQRRQTTT
+1118 RLRKGRSQRRQTTAAT
-1132 SSPTSP
+1132 PTSP
-1138 SQPTPKKADKTAPAP
+1138 TQPAKKPADKPA
-1153 AEGDVEIKPVERAV
+1153 AETDEAVKPVERAV

-1191 NTQNSTPTLWAG
+1191 NTQTSTPTLWAG

-1212 TINVPNTN
+1212 TINVPGTN
-1220 KRKEE
+1220 KRKDE
-1225 PLTCQLAKEIQLKHR
+1225 PVTCQLAKEIQLKHR
-1240 APVIGITVLDGAAVP
+1240 APVIGITILDGASVP

-1294 PHHKYKLTAHEGA
+1294 PHNKYKLTAHEGA
-1307 RVRRTAFAYFE
+1307 RVRRTAWSWFE
-1318 CGPEG
+1318 CGAEG
-1323 ERHREWCLLCLT
+1323 ASRHREWCLLCLT
-1335 NLGDCLVLSPEL
+1335 NLGDCLVLSAEL

-1368 FSKRGEA
+1368 FSKQGEA

-1391 TKVTVAQCQV
+1391 TKVTIAQCHII
-1401 LLSPWAVALRGP
+1401 LSPWAVALRGTP
-1413 EEAPLTNGDHR
+1413 EEAPLTNGDAK
-1424 EEVAEAAHDV
+1424 EEVSAEAAHDV
-1434 TAASADITVDSVRD
+1434 TAASGDITVDSVRD
-1448 HTAQPTAE
+1448 HTAPADQTPD
-1456 PELNINLQNSQVN
+1456 LNINLQNSQVN

-1475 KTTTRTTINENST
+1475 KTTTRTTINEN
-1488 DGGTTTTTTTTN
+1488 DGTTTTTTTTN
-1500 AAENILEHSREEGV
+1500 STTAENILEHSREEGV

-1533 ILEMFDRQRAPL
+1533 ILEMFDRQRTPL
-1545 SVPVPPAPTPAADS
+1545 SVPVPNSDT

>member
-1 MLKFIRGKGQQP
+1 MAGRMLKFIRGKGQQP

-65 PGVELYGQHT
+65 PGVEFYGQHT
-75 NPDSAVT
+75 NPDSPVI
-82 QIHFIPGTGRLI
+82 QILFIPGTGRLI
-94 ALCDDNSLHL
+94 SLCDDNSLHL

-111 LVELKAHTFEGKN
+111 LVELRTHTFEGKN
-124 KKISSLCVESTG
+124 KKISATCVEASG
-136 KNLLLGTEGGNIYAI
+136 KNMLIGTEGGNIYTL
-151 DLNAFTV
+151 DLNTFSLS
-158 NEDVIYQDVVM
+158 EDVIYQDLVM

-177 VNPGAVESVCEHPK
+177 VNPGAVESMCEHPK
-191 VPSRLLIGY
+191 VPTRLLIGY

-210 VAASPTHTFVSN
+210 VAAQPTYTCVSN

-229 WNDDGEHFT
+229 WNDEGDHFT

-244 SYVTWEVAAAA
+244 SYVTWEVSGAA
-255 SDRPLKEPVTPYG
+255 SDRPLKEPITPYG

-278 LTRTSVDGD
+278 LNRTSVTGD
-287 EIVIY
+287 EILIY
-292 SGGMPRASYSDKYT
+292 AGGMPRASYSDKYT

-327 FTSTPVPP
+327 FTTTPVPP
-335 DGVPLQEDR
+335 DGAPLQEER
-344 PDTPAQIQLQ
+344 PDTPALMQLQ

-377 DGRWRPMRLPY
+377 DARWRPLRPPY

-417 GNQQTENMY
+417 GQQQTENVY
-426 SEGAWP
+426 SESAWP
-432 ISGGIPSST
+432 ISGGCADSPEA
-441 VGGERQVLLTGHE
+441 GGRQLLLTGHE

-462 VSGVAMTPLY
+462 VTAVAMTPLY
-472 KYTTA
+472 SYTTA
-477 QLFSGEE
+477 PLFSGEE
-484 IGENNDSQNDEE
+484 ICENNDSQNDEE
-496 EWPPFRRVGS
+496 EWPPFRRVGT

-514 RLAVKRVILCPLSGM
+514 RLAIKRVILCPLSGM

-535 AGHIVIASLKT
+535 AGHIVIATLKT
-546 TSNTSEVKSVSV
+546 SANTAEVKSMSV

-572 DQLTLRS
+572 DQLTLRT
-579 GALTFPQGYQVTSVV
+579 GPLTFPQGYQATSVA
-594 QISPPAAV
+594 QLSPPAAV
-602 TSLAAQW
+602 TALAAQW
-609 EWGVVC
+609 EWGVVA

-624 IDAICATPLLHKC
+624 LDA
-637 TLNPHVTSL
+637 L
-646 AAQWEWGVVCVG
+646 AA
-658 TAHGLALIDAICA
+658 A
-671 TPLLHKCTLN
+671 
-681 PHVTSL
+681 
-687 AAQWEWGVVCAG
+687 
-699 TAHGLALIDAI
+699 
-710 CATPLLHKC
+710 
-719 TLNPHVTSLAAQ
+719 
-731 WEWGVVCAGTA
+731 
-742 HGLALIDAICA
+742 
-753 TPLLHKCTLNPH
+753 
-765 VTSLAAQWEWGV
+765 
-777 VCAGTAHGLALID
+777 
-790 AICATPLLHKCTLN
+790 
-804 PHVTSLAAQWEWGVV
+804 
-819 CAGTAHGLALI
+819 
-830 DAICATPLLHKCTL
+830 
-844 NPHVTSLAAQWEW
+844 
-857 GVVCVGTAHGLALI
+857 
-871 DAICATPLLHKCTLN
+871 
-886 PHVTS
+886 
-891 LAAQWE
+891 
-897 WGVVCAGTA
+897 
-906 HGLALIDAICA
+906 
-917 TPLLHKCTL
+917 
-926 NPHVTSLAAQWEWG
+926 
-940 VVCAGTAHGLALIDA
+940 
-955 ICATPLLHKCTLNP
+955 
-969 HVTSLAAQWEWGVV
+969 
-983 CAGTAHGLALIDAI
+983 
-997 CATPLLHKC
+997 
-1006 TLNPHVTSLA
+1006 
-1016 AQWEW
+1016 
-1021 GVVCAGTAHGLAL
+1021 
-1034 IDAICA
+1034 
-1040 TPLLHK
+1040 
-1046 CTLNPHVTSLAA
+1046 
-1058 QWEWGVVCAGTAHGL
+1058 
-1073 ALIDAICA
+1073 
-1081 TPLLHKCTLNP
+1081 PLLHKCTLNP

-1118 RLRKGRSQRRQTTT
+1118 RLRKGRSQRRQTT
-1132 SSPTSP
+1132 SSPTTP
-1138 SQPTPKKADKTAPAP
+1138 TQPPPKKPTDKAASETDAD
-1153 AEGDVEIKPVERAV
+1153 VKPVERAV

-1191 NTQNSTPTLWAG
+1191 NPQTSTPTLWAG

-1212 TINVPNTN
+1212 TLQVPSNN

-1225 PLTCQLAKEIQLKHR
+1225 P
-1240 APVIGITVLDGAAVP
+1240 
-1255 LPDPLEVERGV
+1255 VERGV
-1266 SPLPEPGTHRVVI
+1266 APLPEAGTHRVVI

-1307 RVRRTAFAYFE
+1307 RVRRTAFAWFSS
-1318 CGPEG
+1318 GA
-1323 ERHREWCLLCLT
+1323 HREWCLLCLT

-1391 TKVTVAQCQV
+1391 TKVTIAQCQV
-1401 LLSPWAVALRGP
+1401 ILSPWAAALRGAI
-1413 EEAPLTNGDHR
+1413 EEAPLTNGEHKQ
-1424 EEVAEAAHDV
+1424 EETPEAVHDV

-1448 HTAQPTAE
+1448 HTNAEQQP

-1475 KTTTRTTINENST
+1475 KTTTRTTLN
-1488 DGGTTTTTTTTN
+1488 DGSADSNTTTTTTTTTN
-1500 AAENILEHSREEGV
+1500 ATTENILEHSREEGV

-1533 ILEMFDRQRAPL
+1533 ILEMFDRQRSPL
-1545 SVPVPPAPTPAADS
+1545 AVPVPSVPEET

>member
-56 TGALKVYGR
+56 SGALKVYGR

-75 NPDSAVT
+75 NPDAAVT
-82 QIHFIPGTGRLI
+82 AIHFIPGTGRLI
-94 ALCDDNSLHL
+94 SLCDDNSLHL
-104 WEINEKS
+104 WEITEKS
-111 LVELKAHTFEGKN
+111 LVELKSHLLEGKN
-124 KKISSLCVESTG
+124 KKVSTLCVESSG
-136 KNLLLGTEGGNIYAI
+136 KNVLLGTEGGNIYTM
-151 DLNAFTV
+151 DLNTFAI
-158 NEDVIYQDVVM
+158 NEDVIYQEVVM

-177 VNPGAVESVCEHPK
+177 VNPGAVEAVCEHPK
-191 VPSRLLIGY
+191 TPARILIGY
-200 NRGLVVLWDR
+200 SRGLVVLWDR
-210 VAASPTHTFVSN
+210 ANSAPTHTFVSN

-229 WNDDGEHFT
+229 WNDDGDHFT

-244 SYVTWEVAAAA
+244 SYVTWEVGGGA

-268 PYPCKAISKI
+268 PYPCKAITKI
-278 LTRTSVDGD
+278 LNRTSVTGE
-287 EIVIY
+287 EITIY
-292 SGGMPRASYSDKYT
+292 AGGMPRASYSDKYT

-327 FTSTPVPP
+327 FTTSAVPP
-335 DGVPLQEDR
+335 DGAPLQEER
-344 PDTPAQIQLQ
+344 PDTPAQLFAQ

-377 DGRWRPMRLPY
+377 DSRWRPLRLPY

-417 GNQQTENMY
+417 GQQQTENIY
-426 SEGAWP
+426 SPGAWP
-432 ISGGIPSST
+432 ISGGVLCGADAPA
-441 VGGERQVLLTGHE
+441 ERQLLLTGHE

-462 VSGVAMTPLY
+462 VTGVPMTPLY

-484 IGENNDSQNDEE
+484 IGETNDSQTDEE
-496 EWPPFRRVGS
+496 EWPPFKRVGT

-535 AGHIVIASLKT
+535 AGHIVIASLKAS
-546 TSNTSEVKSVSV
+546 SNTAEIKSVSV

-572 DQLTLRS
+572 DQLTLRA
-579 GALTFPQGYQVTSVV
+579 GTLTFPQGYQATSVV
-594 QISPPAAV
+594 QLSPPAAV
-602 TSLAAQW
+602 TALAAQW

-615 AGTAHGLAL
+615 AGTAHGLCAL
-624 IDAICATPLLHKC
+624 DAIQAR
-637 TLNPHVTSL
+637 SL
-646 AAQWEWGVVCVG
+646 AV
-658 TAHGLALIDAICA
+658 
-671 TPLLHKCTLN
+671 
-681 PHVTSL
+681 
-687 AAQWEWGVVCAG
+687 
-699 TAHGLALIDAI
+699 
-710 CATPLLHKC
+710 
-719 TLNPHVTSLAAQ
+719 
-731 WEWGVVCAGTA
+731 
-742 HGLALIDAICA
+742 
-753 TPLLHKCTLNPH
+753 
-765 VTSLAAQWEWGV
+765 
-777 VCAGTAHGLALID
+777 
-790 AICATPLLHKCTLN
+790 
-804 PHVTSLAAQWEWGVV
+804 
-819 CAGTAHGLALI
+819 
-830 DAICATPLLHKCTL
+830 
-844 NPHVTSLAAQWEW
+844 
-857 GVVCVGTAHGLALI
+857 
-871 DAICATPLLHKCTLN
+871 
-886 PHVTS
+886 
-891 LAAQWE
+891 
-897 WGVVCAGTA
+897 
-906 HGLALIDAICA
+906 
-917 TPLLHKCTL
+917 
-926 NPHVTSLAAQWEWG
+926 
-940 VVCAGTAHGLALIDA
+940 
-955 ICATPLLHKCTLNP
+955 
-969 HVTSLAAQWEWGVV
+969 
-983 CAGTAHGLALIDAI
+983 
-997 CATPLLHKC
+997 
-1006 TLNPHVTSLA
+1006 
-1016 AQWEW
+1016 
-1021 GVVCAGTAHGLAL
+1021 
-1034 IDAICA
+1034 
-1040 TPLLHK
+1040 
-1046 CTLNPHVTSLAA
+1046 
-1058 QWEWGVVCAGTAHGL
+1058 
-1073 ALIDAICA
+1073 
-1081 TPLLHKCTLNP
+1081 KCTLNP

-1118 RLRKGRSQRRQTTT
+1118 RLRKGRSQRRATA
-1132 SSPTSP
+1132 TSP
-1138 SQPTPKKADKTAPAP
+1138 ASPAQPAKKPIPSPVEEAD
-1153 AEGDVEIKPVERAV
+1153 VKPVERAV
-1167 EARSTDDAF
+1167 EARSNDDGF

-1191 NTQNSTPTLWAG
+1191 NTQSSTPTLWAG

-1212 TINVPNTN
+1212 TLSIPNTN
-1220 KRKEE
+1220 KRKDEQV
-1225 PLTCQLAKEIQLKHR
+1225 TCTLAKEIQLKHR

-1266 SPLPEPGTHRVVI
+1266 ASLPEPGTHRVCI

-1307 RVRRTAFAYFE
+1307 RVRRTAFAWFE
-1318 CGPEG
+1318 CSGPG
-1323 ERHREWCLLCLT
+1323 GAAHREWCLLCLT

-1391 TKVTVAQCQV
+1391 TKVTIAQCQV
-1401 LLSPWAVALRGP
+1401 LLAPWAVELRGP
-1413 EEAPLTNGDHR
+1413 ADEAPLTNGEHK
-1424 EEVAEAAHDV
+1424 EEAVEAPHDV

-1448 HTAQPTAE
+1448 HTAQPE

-1475 KTTTRTTINENST
+1475 KTTTRTAVNENNAENNGT
-1488 DGGTTTTTTTTN
+1488 ATTTTTTTTVT
-1500 AAENILEHSREEGV
+1500 ENILEHNREEGV

-1533 ILEMFDRQRAPL
+1533 ILEMFDRQREPL
-1545 SVPVPPAPTPAADS
+1545 AVPVAPAGADTN
-1559 H
+1559 

>member
-1 MLKFIRGKGQQP
+1 MAGRMLKFIRGKGQQP

-28 KTVQHGFPHRAS
+28 KTVQHGFPHRSS

-46 LLRLAALGTA
+46 LLRLAAIGTA

-75 NPDSAVT
+75 NPDTAVT

-94 ALCDDNSLHL
+94 SLCDDNSLHL

-111 LVELKAHTFEGKN
+111 LVELKTHAFEGKN
-124 KKISSLCVESTG
+124 KKVSSLCVEASG
-136 KNLLLGTEGGNIYAI
+136 KNLLLGTEGGNLYSL
-151 DLNAFTV
+151 DLNTFTV
-158 NEDVIYQDVVM
+158 NEDAIYQDIVM

-177 VNPGAVESVCEHPK
+177 VNPGAVEAVCEHPK
-191 VPSRLLIGY
+191 VPSKLLIGY

-210 VAASPTHTFVSN
+210 GTSSPTHTFVSN

-255 SDRPLKEPVTPYG
+255 SERPLKEPVTPYG

-278 LTRTSVDGD
+278 LNRTSVDGE
-287 EIVIY
+287 EIIIY
-292 SGGMPRASYSDKYT
+292 AGGMPRASYADKYT

-327 FTSTPVPP
+327 FTTTPVPP
-335 DGVPLQEDR
+335 DGVPLQEER
-344 PDTPAQIQLQ
+344 PNTPAQIVLQ

-362 LVVLAEEELVVIDLC
+362 LVVLAEEELVVLDLC
-377 DGRWRPMRLPY
+377 DAKWRPVRLPY
-388 LVSIHAS
+388 LVSVHAS

-407 SNVYD
+407 ATVYD
-412 NIVAA
+412 AILAA
-417 GNQQTENMY
+417 GQKQTENVY
-426 SEGAWP
+426 SECPWP
-432 ISGGIPSST
+432 ISGGQVESSDVT
-441 VGGERQVLLTGHE
+441 ARQVLLTGHE

-462 VSGVAMTPLY
+462 VSGVTMTALY

-477 QLFSGEE
+477 PLFSGEE
-484 IGENNDSQNDEE
+484 ICENNDSQNEEE

-514 RLAVKRVILCPLSGM
+514 RLAVKRVVLCPLSGM
-529 LTIGGA
+529 LTVGGA
-535 AGHIVIASLKT
+535 AGHIVIASLKNT
-546 TSNTSEVKSVSV
+546 PNTSEVKSVSV

-579 GALTFPQGYQVTSVV
+579 GALTFPQGYQATSVV
-594 QISPPAAV
+594 QLSPPAAV

-624 IDAICATPLLHKC
+624 LDALH
-637 TLNPHVTSL
+637 
-646 AAQWEWGVVCVG
+646 AA
-658 TAHGLALIDAICA
+658 
-671 TPLLHKCTLN
+671 
-681 PHVTSL
+681 
-687 AAQWEWGVVCAG
+687 
-699 TAHGLALIDAI
+699 
-710 CATPLLHKC
+710 
-719 TLNPHVTSLAAQ
+719 
-731 WEWGVVCAGTA
+731 
-742 HGLALIDAICA
+742 
-753 TPLLHKCTLNPH
+753 
-765 VTSLAAQWEWGV
+765 
-777 VCAGTAHGLALID
+777 
-790 AICATPLLHKCTLN
+790 
-804 PHVTSLAAQWEWGVV
+804 
-819 CAGTAHGLALI
+819 
-830 DAICATPLLHKCTL
+830 
-844 NPHVTSLAAQWEW
+844 
-857 GVVCVGTAHGLALI
+857 
-871 DAICATPLLHKCTLN
+871 
-886 PHVTS
+886 
-891 LAAQWE
+891 
-897 WGVVCAGTA
+897 
-906 HGLALIDAICA
+906 
-917 TPLLHKCTL
+917 
-926 NPHVTSLAAQWEWG
+926 
-940 VVCAGTAHGLALIDA
+940 
-955 ICATPLLHKCTLNP
+955 
-969 HVTSLAAQWEWGVV
+969 
-983 CAGTAHGLALIDAI
+983 
-997 CATPLLHKC
+997 
-1006 TLNPHVTSLA
+1006 
-1016 AQWEW
+1016 
-1021 GVVCAGTAHGLAL
+1021 
-1034 IDAICA
+1034 
-1040 TPLLHK
+1040 
-1046 CTLNPHVTSLAA
+1046 
-1058 QWEWGVVCAGTAHGL
+1058 
-1073 ALIDAICA
+1073 
-1081 TPLLHKCTLNP
+1081 PLLHKCTLNP

-1138 SQPTPKKADKTAPAP
+1138 QPAAKKPDKTPSEA
-1153 AEGDVEIKPVERAV
+1153 DVEVKPIERAV

-1191 NTQNSTPTLWAG
+1191 NTQSSTPTLWAG
-1203 TNNGTVYAF
+1203 TNNGTVFAF
-1212 TINVPNTN
+1212 TIHVPNAN

-1225 PLTCQLAKEIQLKHR
+1225 QLTCQLAKEIQLKHR
-1240 APVIGITVLDGAAVP
+1240 APVIGITVLDGASVP

-1266 SPLPEPGTHRVVI
+1266 SPLPEAGPQRVVI

-1287 FTLPSLK
+1287 FTLPALK

-1318 CGPEG
+1318 CGPENAL
-1323 ERHREWCLLCLT
+1323 HREWCLLCLT

-1391 TKVTVAQCQV
+1391 TKVTVAQCHV
-1401 LLSPWAVALRGP
+1401 ILSPWAAALRGP
-1413 EEAPLTNGDHR
+1413 EEPPLTNGDHR
-1424 EEVAEAAHDV
+1424 PEEVPETAHDV

-1448 HTAQPTAE
+1448 HTNAQEQP

-1475 KTTTRTTINENST
+1475 KTTTRTTINENNVDAT
-1488 DGGTTTTTTTTN
+1488 AATTTTTSTTTN
-1500 AAENILEHSREEGV
+1500 NTISSENILEHSREEGV

-1533 ILEMFDRQRAPL
+1533 ILEMFDRQRSPL
-1545 SVPVPPAPTPAADS
+1545 SVPVPPPPTETQ
-1559 H
+1559 

>member
-1 MLKFIRGKGQQP
+1 MAGRMLKFIRGKGQQP

-56 TGALKVYGR
+56 SGALKVYGR

-75 NPDSAVT
+75 NPDAAVT
-82 QIHFIPGTGRLI
+82 AIHFIPGTGRLI
-94 ALCDDNSLHL
+94 SLCDDNSLHL
-104 WEINEKS
+104 WEITEKS
-111 LVELKAHTFEGKN
+111 LVELKSHLLEGKN
-124 KKISSLCVESTG
+124 KKVSALCVESSG
-136 KNLLLGTEGGNIYAI
+136 KNVLLGTEGGNIYTI
-151 DLNAFTV
+151 DLTTFAI
-158 NEDVIYQDVVM
+158 NEDVIYQEVVM

-177 VNPGAVESVCEHPK
+177 VNPGAVEAVCEHPK
-191 VPSRLLIGY
+191 SPARILIGY
-200 NRGLVVLWDR
+200 SRGLVVLWDR
-210 VAASPTHTFVSN
+210 ANSAPTHTFVSN

-229 WNDDGEHFT
+229 WNDDGDHFT

-244 SYVTWEVAAAA
+244 SYVTWEVGGGA

-278 LTRTSVDGD
+278 LNRTSVTGE
-287 EIVIY
+287 EITIY
-292 SGGMPRASYSDKYT
+292 AGGMPRASYSDKYT

-327 FTSTPVPP
+327 FTTSAVPP
-335 DGVPLQEDR
+335 DGAPLQEQR
-344 PDTPAQIQLQ
+344 PDTPAQLFAQ

-377 DGRWRPMRLPY
+377 DSRWRPLRLPY

-417 GNQQTENMY
+417 GQQQTENIY
-426 SEGAWP
+426 SPGAWP
-432 ISGGIPSST
+432 ISGGLLAGASPPA
-441 VGGERQVLLTGHE
+441 ERQLLLTGHE

-462 VSGVAMTPLY
+462 VTGVAMTPLY

-484 IGENNDSQNDEE
+484 IGETNDSQTDEE
-496 EWPPFRRVGS
+496 EWPPFKRVGT

-546 TSNTSEVKSVSV
+546 SSNTAEVKSVSV

-572 DQLTLRS
+572 DQLTLRA
-579 GALTFPQGYQVTSVV
+579 GTLTFPQGYQATSVV
-594 QISPPAAV
+594 QLSPPAAV
-602 TSLAAQW
+602 TALAAQW
-609 EWGVVC
+609 EWGVVA
-615 AGTAHGLAL
+615 AGTAHGLCAL
-624 IDAICATPLLHKC
+624 DAVQARQ
-637 TLNPHVTSL
+637 L
-646 AAQWEWGVVCVG
+646 AV
-658 TAHGLALIDAICA
+658 
-671 TPLLHKCTLN
+671 
-681 PHVTSL
+681 
-687 AAQWEWGVVCAG
+687 
-699 TAHGLALIDAI
+699 
-710 CATPLLHKC
+710 
-719 TLNPHVTSLAAQ
+719 
-731 WEWGVVCAGTA
+731 
-742 HGLALIDAICA
+742 
-753 TPLLHKCTLNPH
+753 
-765 VTSLAAQWEWGV
+765 
-777 VCAGTAHGLALID
+777 
-790 AICATPLLHKCTLN
+790 
-804 PHVTSLAAQWEWGVV
+804 
-819 CAGTAHGLALI
+819 
-830 DAICATPLLHKCTL
+830 
-844 NPHVTSLAAQWEW
+844 
-857 GVVCVGTAHGLALI
+857 
-871 DAICATPLLHKCTLN
+871 
-886 PHVTS
+886 
-891 LAAQWE
+891 
-897 WGVVCAGTA
+897 
-906 HGLALIDAICA
+906 
-917 TPLLHKCTL
+917 
-926 NPHVTSLAAQWEWG
+926 
-940 VVCAGTAHGLALIDA
+940 
-955 ICATPLLHKCTLNP
+955 
-969 HVTSLAAQWEWGVV
+969 
-983 CAGTAHGLALIDAI
+983 
-997 CATPLLHKC
+997 
-1006 TLNPHVTSLA
+1006 
-1016 AQWEW
+1016 
-1021 GVVCAGTAHGLAL
+1021 
-1034 IDAICA
+1034 
-1040 TPLLHK
+1040 
-1046 CTLNPHVTSLAA
+1046 
-1058 QWEWGVVCAGTAHGL
+1058 
-1073 ALIDAICA
+1073 
-1081 TPLLHKCTLNP
+1081 KCTLNP

-1118 RLRKGRSQRRQTTT
+1118 RLRKGRSQRRATTA
-1132 SSPTSP
+1132 TSP
-1138 SQPTPKKADKTAPAP
+1138 ASPAQPAKKPIPSPVEEAD
-1153 AEGDVEIKPVERAV
+1153 VKPVERAV
-1167 EARSTDDAF
+1167 EARSNDDGF

-1191 NTQNSTPTLWAG
+1191 NTQSSTPTLWAG

-1212 TINVPNTN
+1212 TLSIPNTN

-1225 PLTCQLAKEIQLKHR
+1225 QVTCTLAKEIQLKHR

-1266 SPLPEPGTHRVVI
+1266 AALPEPGTHRVCI

-1307 RVRRTAFAYFE
+1307 RVRRTAFAWFE
-1318 CGPEG
+1318 CAGAG
-1323 ERHREWCLLCLT
+1323 GAAHREWCLLCLT

-1391 TKVTVAQCQV
+1391 TKVTIAHCQV
-1401 LLSPWAVALRGP
+1401 LLAPWAVELRGP
-1413 EEAPLTNGDHR
+1413 AEEAPLTNGEHR
-1424 EEVAEAAHDV
+1424 EEAVEAPHDV

-1448 HTAQPTAE
+1448 HTAQPE

-1475 KTTTRTTINENST
+1475 KTSTRTAVNENSAENGT
-1488 DGGTTTTTTTTN
+1488 ATTTTTTVT
-1500 AAENILEHSREEGV
+1500 ENILEHNREEGV

-1533 ILEMFDRQRAPL
+1533 ILEMFDRQREPL
-1545 SVPVPPAPTPAADS
+1545 AVPVAPAGADTN
-1559 H
+1559 

>member
-1 MLKFIRGKGQQP
+1 MAGRMLKFIRGKGQQP

-94 ALCDDNSLHL
+94 SLCDDNSLHL

-111 LVELKAHTFEGKN
+111 LVELKSHTFEGKN
-124 KKISSLCVESTG
+124 KKISSICVESSG
-136 KNLLLGTEGGNIYAI
+136 KNLLLGTEGGNIYTLDI
-151 DLNAFTV
+151 NTFTV

-177 VNPGAVESVCEHPK
+177 VNPGAVEALCEHPK
-191 VPSRLLIGY
+191 VPTRILIGY
-200 NRGLVVLWDR
+200 NRGLAVLWDR
-210 VAASPTHTFVSN
+210 VSSAPTHTFVSN

-229 WNDDGEHFT
+229 WNDEGEHFT

-244 SYVTWEVAAAA
+244 SYVTWEVAGAA
-255 SDRPLKEPVTPYG
+255 SDRPLKEPITPYG
-268 PYPCKAISKI
+268 PYPCKAISKF
-278 LTRTSVDGD
+278 LNRTSVDGD
-287 EIVIY
+287 EITIY
-292 SGGMPRASYSDKYT
+292 AGGMPRASYSDKYT

-327 FTSTPVPP
+327 FTTTPVPP

-344 PDTPAQIQLQ
+344 PNTPAQIQVQ

-377 DGRWRPMRLPY
+377 DARWRPLRLPY
-388 LVSIHAS
+388 LVSVHAS
-395 AVTTAQLVDNVA
+395 AVTTAQLVDAVA
-407 SNVYD
+407 HNVYD

-417 GNQQTENMY
+417 GEQQTENVY
-426 SEGAWP
+426 SESQWP
-432 ISGGIPSST
+432 ISGGCVEPT
-441 VGGERQVLLTGHE
+441 EAAERQLLLTGHE

-462 VSGVAMTPLY
+462 VTGVAMTPLY

-484 IGENNDSQNDEE
+484 IGEHNDSQNDEE

-514 RLAVKRVILCPLSGM
+514 RLGVKRVILCPLSGM

-546 TSNTSEVKSVSV
+546 TSNTAEVKSISV

-579 GALTFPQGYQVTSVV
+579 GALTFPQGYQATAVA
-594 QISPPAAV
+594 QLSPPAAV
-602 TSLAAQW
+602 TALAAQW

-624 IDAICATPLLHKC
+624 FDALH
-637 TLNPHVTSL
+637 
-646 AAQWEWGVVCVG
+646 
-658 TAHGLALIDAICA
+658 
-671 TPLLHKCTLN
+671 
-681 PHVTSL
+681 
-687 AAQWEWGVVCAG
+687 
-699 TAHGLALIDAI
+699 
-710 CATPLLHKC
+710 
-719 TLNPHVTSLAAQ
+719 
-731 WEWGVVCAGTA
+731 
-742 HGLALIDAICA
+742 
-753 TPLLHKCTLNPH
+753 
-765 VTSLAAQWEWGV
+765 
-777 VCAGTAHGLALID
+777 
-790 AICATPLLHKCTLN
+790 
-804 PHVTSLAAQWEWGVV
+804 
-819 CAGTAHGLALI
+819 
-830 DAICATPLLHKCTL
+830 
-844 NPHVTSLAAQWEW
+844 
-857 GVVCVGTAHGLALI
+857 
-871 DAICATPLLHKCTLN
+871 
-886 PHVTS
+886 
-891 LAAQWE
+891 
-897 WGVVCAGTA
+897 
-906 HGLALIDAICA
+906 
-917 TPLLHKCTL
+917 
-926 NPHVTSLAAQWEWG
+926 
-940 VVCAGTAHGLALIDA
+940 
-955 ICATPLLHKCTLNP
+955 
-969 HVTSLAAQWEWGVV
+969 
-983 CAGTAHGLALIDAI
+983 
-997 CATPLLHKC
+997 
-1006 TLNPHVTSLA
+1006 
-1016 AQWEW
+1016 
-1021 GVVCAGTAHGLAL
+1021 
-1034 IDAICA
+1034 
-1040 TPLLHK
+1040 
-1046 CTLNPHVTSLAA
+1046 
-1058 QWEWGVVCAGTAHGL
+1058 
-1073 ALIDAICA
+1073 A

-1132 SSPTSP
+1132 SSSPTSP
-1138 SQPTPKKADKTAPAP
+1138 TQPAKKILDKTAETDA
-1153 AEGDVEIKPVERAV
+1153 DVKPIERAV

-1212 TINVPNTN
+1212 TLNVPNTN

-1225 PLTCQLAKEIQLKHR
+1225 AVTCQLAKEIQLKHR
-1240 APVIGITVLDGAAVP
+1240 APVIGITVLDGASVP

-1294 PHHKYKLTAHEGA
+1294 PHNKYKLTAHEGA
-1307 RVRRTAFAYFE
+1307 RVRRCAFAWFE
-1318 CGPEG
+1318 CGGAGG
-1323 ERHREWCLLCLT
+1323 EKHREWCLLCLT
-1335 NLGDCLVLSPEL
+1335 NLGDCLVLSPDL

-1391 TKVTVAQCQV
+1391 TKVTIAQCHII
-1401 LLSPWAVALRGP
+1401 LSPWAAALRGP
-1413 EEAPLTNGDHR
+1413 PEETPLTNGEHK
-1424 EEVAEAAHDV
+1424 EEVPETAHDV

-1448 HTAQPTAE
+1448 HTAPPPE

-1475 KTTTRTTINENST
+1475 KTTTRTTINENNADGVTST
-1488 DGGTTTTTTTTN
+1488 MTTTTSNSTT
-1500 AAENILEHSREEGV
+1500 ENILEHSREEGV

-1533 ILEMFDRQRAPL
+1533 ILEMFDRQRSPL
-1545 SVPVPPAPTPAADS
+1545 AAPVPAPAETR
-1559 H
+1559 

>member
-1 MLKFIRGKGQQP
+1 MAGRMLKFIRGKGQQP

-65 PGVELYGQHT
+65 PGVEFYGQHT

-82 QIHFIPGTGRLI
+82 QILFIPGTGRLVS
-94 ALCDDNSLHL
+94 LCDDNSLHL

-111 LVELKAHTFEGKN
+111 LVELKSHTVEGKN

-136 KNLLLGTEGGNIYAI
+136 KNLLLGTEGGNIYTL
-151 DLNAFTV
+151 DLTTFAV
-158 NEDVIYQDVVM
+158 HEDVIYQDVVM

-177 VNPGAVESVCEHPK
+177 VNPGAVEAICEHPK
-191 VPSRLLIGY
+191 VPTRILIGY

-210 VAASPTHTFVSN
+210 AASSPTHTFVSN

-229 WNDDGEHFT
+229 WNDEGEHFT

-244 SYVTWEVAAAA
+244 SYVTWEVAGAS
-255 SDRPLKEPVTPYG
+255 SDRPLKEPITPYG

-278 LTRTSVDGD
+278 LIRTSVDND
-287 EIVIY
+287 EITIY
-292 SGGMPRASYSDKYT
+292 AGGMPRASYSDKYT
-306 VTVQQGEK
+306 VTIQQGEK

-327 FTSTPVPP
+327 FTTTAVPP
-335 DGVPLQEDR
+335 DGVPLQEER
-344 PDTPAQIQLQ
+344 PETPAQISAQ

-377 DGRWRPMRLPY
+377 DSRWRPLRLPY
-388 LVSIHAS
+388 LVSVHAS
-395 AVTTAQLVDNVA
+395 AVTTAQLVDSVA
-407 SNVYD
+407 ANVYD

-417 GNQQTENMY
+417 GQQQTENVY

-432 ISGGIPSST
+432 ISGGVVDSAE
-441 VGGERQVLLTGHE
+441 VGERQLLLTGHE

-462 VSGVAMTPLY
+462 VSGVPMTPLY

-484 IGENNDSQNDEE
+484 IGEGNDSQNDEE
-496 EWPPFRRVGS
+496 EWPPFRRVGT

-546 TSNTSEVKSVSV
+546 SPSTAEVKSMSV

-572 DQLTLRS
+572 DQLTLRA
-579 GALTFPQGYQVTSVV
+579 GTHTFPQGYQATAVA
-594 QISPPAAV
+594 QLSPPAAV
-602 TSLAAQW
+602 TALAAHW

-624 IDAICATPLLHKC
+624 LDALAAAPLLHR
-637 TLNPHVTSL
+637 
-646 AAQWEWGVVCVG
+646 
-658 TAHGLALIDAICA
+658 
-671 TPLLHKCTLN
+671 
-681 PHVTSL
+681 
-687 AAQWEWGVVCAG
+687 
-699 TAHGLALIDAI
+699 
-710 CATPLLHKC
+710 
-719 TLNPHVTSLAAQ
+719 
-731 WEWGVVCAGTA
+731 
-742 HGLALIDAICA
+742 
-753 TPLLHKCTLNPH
+753 
-765 VTSLAAQWEWGV
+765 
-777 VCAGTAHGLALID
+777 
-790 AICATPLLHKCTLN
+790 
-804 PHVTSLAAQWEWGVV
+804 
-819 CAGTAHGLALI
+819 
-830 DAICATPLLHKCTL
+830 
-844 NPHVTSLAAQWEW
+844 
-857 GVVCVGTAHGLALI
+857 
-871 DAICATPLLHKCTLN
+871 
-886 PHVTS
+886 
-891 LAAQWE
+891 
-897 WGVVCAGTA
+897 
-906 HGLALIDAICA
+906 
-917 TPLLHKCTL
+917 
-926 NPHVTSLAAQWEWG
+926 
-940 VVCAGTAHGLALIDA
+940 
-955 ICATPLLHKCTLNP
+955 
-969 HVTSLAAQWEWGVV
+969 
-983 CAGTAHGLALIDAI
+983 
-997 CATPLLHKC
+997 
-1006 TLNPHVTSLA
+1006 
-1016 AQWEW
+1016 
-1021 GVVCAGTAHGLAL
+1021 
-1034 IDAICA
+1034 
-1040 TPLLHK
+1040 
-1046 CTLNPHVTSLAA
+1046 
-1058 QWEWGVVCAGTAHGL
+1058 
-1073 ALIDAICA
+1073 
-1081 TPLLHKCTLNP
+1081 CTLNP

-1118 RLRKGRSQRRQTTT
+1118 RLRKGRSQRRQTT
-1132 SSPTSP
+1132 SASPTSQ
-1138 SQPTPKKADKTAPAP
+1138 SQPAAKKTGDKTAEAD
-1153 AEGDVEIKPVERAV
+1153 AEVKPIERAV
-1167 EARSTDDAF
+1167 EARSNDDAF

-1225 PLTCQLAKEIQLKHR
+1225 PVTCQLAKEIQLKHR
-1240 APVIGITVLDGAAVP
+1240 APVIGITVLDGASVP

-1266 SPLPEPGTHRVVI
+1266 APLPEPGTHRVLI

-1294 PHHKYKLTAHEGA
+1294 PHNKYKLTAHEGA
-1307 RVRRTAFAYFE
+1307 RVRRTAFAWFE
-1318 CGPEG
+1318 CGPGAGAGG

-1391 TKVTVAQCQV
+1391 TKVTVAVCQV
-1401 LLSPWAVALRGP
+1401 PLSPWAAALRGP
-1413 EEAPLTNGDHR
+1413 AEETPIPNGEHK
-1424 EEVAEAAHDV
+1424 EEVPEAAHDV
-1434 TAASADITVDSVRD
+1434 TAASGDITVDSVRD
-1448 HTAQPTAE
+1448 HTAPDP

-1475 KTTTRTTINENST
+1475 KTTTRTTINESGA
-1488 DGGTTTTTTTTN
+1488 DGNVTNTTTTTTSNNT
-1500 AAENILEHSREEGV
+1500 AENILEHSREEGV
-1514 ITRIETGTVTVPA
+1514 ITRIETGTITVPA

-1533 ILEMFDRQRAPL
+1533 ILEMFDRQRSPL
-1545 SVPVPPAPTPAADS
+1545 AVPVPPAPAET

>member
-46 LLRLAALGTA
+46 LLRVVALGTA

-75 NPDSAVT
+75 NSDSSVT
-82 QIHFIPGTGRLI
+82 QIHFIPGTGRLVS
-94 ALCDDNSLHL
+94 LSDDNSLHL

-111 LVELKAHTFEGKN
+111 LVELKTYIFEGKN
-124 KKISSLCVESTG
+124 KKISSLCVESSG
-136 KNLLLGTEGGNIYAI
+136 KHLLIGTEGGNIYNL
-151 DLNAFTV
+151 DLNTFTV
-158 NEDVIYQDVVM
+158 TEDVIYQDVVM

-177 VNPGAVESVCEHPK
+177 INPGAVEAICEHPK

-210 VAASPTHTFVSN
+210 IAAAPTHTFVSN

-229 WNDDGEHFT
+229 WNDEGEHFT

-244 SYVTWEVAAAA
+244 SYVTWEVAGAA
-255 SDRPLKEPVTPYG
+255 SDRPLKEPITPYG

-278 LTRTSVDGD
+278 LNRTSVDGD
-287 EIVIY
+287 EITIY
-292 SGGMPRASYSDKYT
+292 AGGMPRASYSDKYT

-327 FTSTPVPP
+327 FTTTPVPP

-377 DGRWRPMRLPY
+377 DEKWRPLRLPY

-407 SNVYD
+407 ASVYD

-417 GNQQTENMY
+417 GQQQSENVY
-426 SEGAWP
+426 SESAWP
-432 ISGGIPSST
+432 ISGGC
-441 VGGERQVLLTGHE
+441 VEGEGAVAERQLLLTGHE

-477 QLFSGEE
+477 HLFSGEE
-484 IGENNDSQNDEE
+484 IGENNDSQTDEE
-496 EWPPFRRVGS
+496 EWPPFRRVGT

-546 TSNTSEVKSVSV
+546 SSSTAEVKSVTV

-579 GALTFPQGYQVTSVV
+579 GSLTFPQGYQASSVV
-594 QISPPAAV
+594 QLVPPAAV
-602 TSLAAQW
+602 TALGAQW
-609 EWGVVC
+609 EWGLVA
-615 AGTAHGLAL
+615 AGTAHGLAVL
-624 IDAICATPLLHKC
+624 DAI
-637 TLNPHVTSL
+637 
-646 AAQWEWGVVCVG
+646 AA
-658 TAHGLALIDAICA
+658 
-671 TPLLHKCTLN
+671 K
-681 PHVTSL
+681 
-687 AAQWEWGVVCAG
+687 
-699 TAHGLALIDAI
+699 
-710 CATPLLHKC
+710 
-719 TLNPHVTSLAAQ
+719 
-731 WEWGVVCAGTA
+731 
-742 HGLALIDAICA
+742 
-753 TPLLHKCTLNPH
+753 
-765 VTSLAAQWEWGV
+765 
-777 VCAGTAHGLALID
+777 
-790 AICATPLLHKCTLN
+790 
-804 PHVTSLAAQWEWGVV
+804 
-819 CAGTAHGLALI
+819 
-830 DAICATPLLHKCTL
+830 
-844 NPHVTSLAAQWEW
+844 
-857 GVVCVGTAHGLALI
+857 
-871 DAICATPLLHKCTLN
+871 
-886 PHVTS
+886 
-891 LAAQWE
+891 
-897 WGVVCAGTA
+897 
-906 HGLALIDAICA
+906 
-917 TPLLHKCTL
+917 
-926 NPHVTSLAAQWEWG
+926 
-940 VVCAGTAHGLALIDA
+940 
-955 ICATPLLHKCTLNP
+955 
-969 HVTSLAAQWEWGVV
+969 
-983 CAGTAHGLALIDAI
+983 
-997 CATPLLHKC
+997 
-1006 TLNPHVTSLA
+1006 
-1016 AQWEW
+1016 
-1021 GVVCAGTAHGLAL
+1021 
-1034 IDAICA
+1034 
-1040 TPLLHK
+1040 
-1046 CTLNPHVTSLAA
+1046 
-1058 QWEWGVVCAGTAHGL
+1058 
-1073 ALIDAICA
+1073 
-1081 TPLLHKCTLNP
+1081 PLLHKCTLNP

-1138 SQPTPKKADKTAPAP
+1138 TQPIPKKPADKAASDTD
-1153 AEGDVEIKPVERAV
+1153 AELKPVERAI
-1167 EARSTDDAF
+1167 EARPADDGF

-1183 YFARTFLI
+1183 YFARTYLI

-1212 TINVPNTN
+1212 TISVPSTN
-1220 KRKEE
+1220 KRKDE
-1225 PLTCQLAKEIQLKHR
+1225 PVTCQLAKEIQLKHR

-1266 SPLPEPGTHRVVI
+1266 SPLPEGGPHRVLI

-1294 PHHKYKLTAHEGA
+1294 PHNKYKLTAHEGA
-1307 RVRRTAFAYFE
+1307 RVRRTAFAWFE
-1318 CGPEG
+1318 CGSGVSSSPG
-1323 ERHREWCLLCLT
+1323 GTGPRHREWCLLCLT
-1335 NLGDCLVLSPEL
+1335 NLGDCLVLSPDL

-1391 TKVTVAQCQV
+1391 TKVTIAQCHII
-1401 LLSPWAVALRGP
+1401 LSPWAAALRGAV
-1413 EEAPLTNGDHR
+1413 EEPPLTNGEHKP
-1424 EEVAEAAHDV
+1424 EESVEAPHDV
-1434 TAASADITVDSVRD
+1434 TAVSADITVDSVRD
-1448 HTAQPTAE
+1448 HTAAPEQAP

-1475 KTTTRTTINENST
+1475 KTTTRTMVNDTNG
-1488 DGGTTTTTTTTN
+1488 DGTTTTTTTTTTN
-1500 AAENILEHSREEGV
+1500 STSENNPGKHARSPRVAEKNVRWYS
-1514 ITRIETGTVTVPA
+1514 
-1527 GTDPKL
+1527 
-1533 ILEMFDRQRAPL
+1533 
-1545 SVPVPPAPTPAADS
+1545 
-1559 H
+1559 

>member
-1 MLKFIRGKGQQP
+1 MAGRMLKFIRGKGQQP

-75 NPDSAVT
+75 NLDSAVT
-82 QIHFIPGTGRLI
+82 QIYFISGTGRLVS
-94 ALCDDNSLHL
+94 LCDDNSLHL

-111 LVELKAHTFEGKN
+111 LVELKSHTLEGKN
-124 KKISSLCVESTG
+124 KRISALCVEASG
-136 KNLLLGTEGGNIYAI
+136 KGLLLGTEAGNIYNL
-151 DLNAFTV
+151 DLNTFTLH
-158 NEDVIYQDVVM
+158 EDVIYQDVVM

-177 VNPGAVESVCEHPK
+177 LNPGAVEAICEHPK
-191 VPSRLLIGY
+191 VPTRILIGF

-210 VAASPTHTFVSN
+210 TAASPTHTFVSN

-244 SYVTWEVAAAA
+244 SYVTWEVAGAS
-255 SDRPLKEPVTPYG
+255 SDRPLKEPITPYG

-278 LTRTSVDGD
+278 LIRTSVDND
-287 EIVIY
+287 EIIIY
-292 SGGMPRASYSDKYT
+292 AGGMPRASYSDKYT
-306 VTVQQGEK
+306 VTVQQGDK

-327 FTSTPVPP
+327 FTTTPVPP
-335 DGVPLQEDR
+335 DGAPLQEER
-344 PDTPAQIQLQ
+344 PDTPTLLSAH

-377 DGRWRPMRLPY
+377 DERWRPLRLPY
-388 LVSIHAS
+388 LLSVHAS

-407 SNVYD
+407 NNIYD

-417 GNQQTENMY
+417 GQQQTENVY

-432 ISGGIPSST
+432 ISGG
-441 VGGERQVLLTGHE
+441 VVEGGEGSERQLLLTGHE

-462 VSGVAMTPLY
+462 VSGVPMTPLY

-496 EWPPFRRVGS
+496 EWPPFRRVGT

-535 AGHIVIASLKT
+535 AGHIVVASLKT
-546 TSNTSEVKSVSV
+546 TASTAEVKSMSV

-572 DQLTLRS
+572 DQLTLRA
-579 GALTFPQGYQVTSVV
+579 GTHTFPQGYQASAVA
-594 QISPPAAV
+594 QLSPPAAI
-602 TSLAAQW
+602 TALAAQW

-624 IDAICATPLLHKC
+624 LDALAAAPLLHR
-637 TLNPHVTSL
+637 
-646 AAQWEWGVVCVG
+646 
-658 TAHGLALIDAICA
+658 
-671 TPLLHKCTLN
+671 
-681 PHVTSL
+681 
-687 AAQWEWGVVCAG
+687 
-699 TAHGLALIDAI
+699 
-710 CATPLLHKC
+710 
-719 TLNPHVTSLAAQ
+719 
-731 WEWGVVCAGTA
+731 
-742 HGLALIDAICA
+742 
-753 TPLLHKCTLNPH
+753 
-765 VTSLAAQWEWGV
+765 
-777 VCAGTAHGLALID
+777 
-790 AICATPLLHKCTLN
+790 
-804 PHVTSLAAQWEWGVV
+804 
-819 CAGTAHGLALI
+819 
-830 DAICATPLLHKCTL
+830 
-844 NPHVTSLAAQWEW
+844 
-857 GVVCVGTAHGLALI
+857 
-871 DAICATPLLHKCTLN
+871 
-886 PHVTS
+886 
-891 LAAQWE
+891 
-897 WGVVCAGTA
+897 
-906 HGLALIDAICA
+906 
-917 TPLLHKCTL
+917 
-926 NPHVTSLAAQWEWG
+926 
-940 VVCAGTAHGLALIDA
+940 
-955 ICATPLLHKCTLNP
+955 
-969 HVTSLAAQWEWGVV
+969 
-983 CAGTAHGLALIDAI
+983 
-997 CATPLLHKC
+997 
-1006 TLNPHVTSLA
+1006 
-1016 AQWEW
+1016 
-1021 GVVCAGTAHGLAL
+1021 
-1034 IDAICA
+1034 
-1040 TPLLHK
+1040 
-1046 CTLNPHVTSLAA
+1046 
-1058 QWEWGVVCAGTAHGL
+1058 
-1073 ALIDAICA
+1073 
-1081 TPLLHKCTLNP
+1081 CTLNP

-1118 RLRKGRSQRRQTTT
+1118 RLRKGRSQRRQNTS
-1132 SSPTSP
+1132 SSPTSQ
-1138 SQPTPKKADKTAPAP
+1138 SQPAAK
-1153 AEGDVEIKPVERAV
+1153 KPVDKISETDAEVKPIERAV
-1167 EARSTDDAF
+1167 EARSNDDAF

-1225 PLTCQLAKEIQLKHR
+1225 PVTCQLAKEIQLKHR
-1240 APVIGITVLDGAAVP
+1240 APVIGITVLDGASVP

-1266 SPLPEPGTHRVVI
+1266 SALPEAGTHRVLI

-1294 PHHKYKLTAHEGA
+1294 PHNKYKLTAHEGA
-1307 RVRRTAFAYFE
+1307 RVRRTAFAWFE
-1318 CGPEG
+1318 CVAGG

-1391 TKVTVAQCQV
+1391 TKVTFAQCHI
-1401 LLSPWAVALRGP
+1401 LLAPWAAALRGP
-1413 EEAPLTNGDHR
+1413 AEETPLTNGEHK
-1424 EEVAEAAHDV
+1424 EETAETVHDV
-1434 TAASADITVDSVRD
+1434 TAASGDITVDSVRD
-1448 HTAQPTAE
+1448 HTNADQ

-1469 TSSMVV
+1469 TSSLVV
-1475 KTTTRTTINENST
+1475 KTTTRTTIN
-1488 DGGTTTTTTTTN
+1488 DGNVDGATTTTTTTTN
-1500 AAENILEHSREEGV
+1500 NTTTENILEHSREEGV
-1514 ITRIETGTVTVPA
+1514 ITRIETGTITVPA

-1533 ILEMFDRQRAPL
+1533 ILEMFDRQRSPL
-1545 SVPVPPAPTPAADS
+1545 AVPVPPTPTPTPTET